1 MRLYYKMI
9 KALSI
14 IYISCLSFSTAAEQP
29 YVVSN
34 SGFSQGQFESCAS
47 SGQYACFRVFA
58 GRRGDNYIGGT
69 CHTASASSTYNLGD
83 VQVSHAIV
91 REMAA
96 DDRADFWFNG
106 RHFQVEGGT
115 GGRPCELGRTSYN
128 RPNANI
134 GSLPQQFTVNA
145 NILVSGMG
153 EAWGTMDVYY
163 IPYFQDY
170 GDAPDASNGTGP
182 GNYRTRQAD
191 NGPSHRALRSTYEV
205 YLGATLPDDDGTGLQ
220 NVDATADDLNAG
232 SSYYGIAADDEN
244 GVTFPNLKYTDA
256 NYSITANV
264 TNSSGA
270 DAYLYAWIDFDNSG
284 TFDVDELFSSGTGS
298 GNEFIVA
305 DGSIDT
311 PQTLTWNSLAE
322 LTANGYYYSRVRISE
337 TQLTTTAIGS
347 AEDTRSFGASSAAG
361 EVEDYKF
368 CVGCVDITGYI
379 YDDVNGDS
387 DLADKVGVSGVS
399 VYLYTDDGD
408 MTPNAADGGPT
419 LTTTTDADG
428 YYAFVEIPGLTYF
441 VSPNPP
447 TSSSAL
453 AEQTYTTSQTDN
465 TNGTFV
471 TGYCDANADG
481 VADTT
486 PIAVTGA
493 CYGGWDGDRA
503 NTSSS
508 ADLSAREHISRVI
521 FSANSNSVNQL
532 DFGFS
537 YNAVT
542 NTEITGQGSLEQFI
556 INANAIAGA
565 NNMRF
570 VPVVAANDADASA
583 DWWVISP
590 TSSLTTITGTN
601 GANTTLDGQAYS
613 HTDGVTL
620 LDTNSGDYAASQ
632 TVGSSHLCSVE
643 NIAALAK
650 PELQIDLPTNA
661 SAYSAEIIIINAD
674 NTTVRNLSLTGGS
687 QGINVYSGGI
697 TDTVIEYNLIGID
710 PAGNDAV
717 IGQETCG
724 TSSGCAGIAIAN
736 SGNSALH
743 GNSGIIR
750 NNAIKTAHHNI
761 SLNSLNSQTA
771 VINWQLQHNL
781 LLGTTSTT
789 STPYHVINIRYG
801 APAYLTISGNQI
813 ENATGDGIF
822 QANTSNVD
830 LLQNFSSNTII
841 NNAEDGIDI
850 HSGKLSIIE
859 CNILNNNG
867 DSGIAIDGNTNVEGF
882 LITKNSFNNN
892 VDNSI
897 DLHNSTTGSGVS
909 LNNDNCINDTGT
921 GANNNLAR
929 PVIYYAFID
938 NNDLRLI
945 GDVCATGDYTLE
957 VYKAN
962 AGSGDA
968 GSDGL
973 SAGEGAV
980 YLGSLTAMSGAGFDN
995 TLTVNGVSVGD
1006 QITVIAQRTT
1016 LTSGTYLQDTSEFS
1030 ANMVVDIDNKDW
1042 GDAPDTTSMTAK
1054 EDYTTRRTVGGASH
1068 IVTTSGNGT
1077 DADFFLGAFVDTDI
1091 DGQPNVA
1098 GDGDNL
1104 VDVADEDGVTASGF
1118 YVLNRDRDIV
1128 VTVGKHSSYSGSTFH
1143 VYGWIDW
1150 NQDGDWLDSNE
1161 QIISDTSATVG
1172 SQTYTV
1178 TTPATAILGK
1188 TYARFRICSTGD
1200 CNVPTGPS
1208 IDGEVEDYGEII
1220 ISADFGDAPDTGVG
1234 IGAGNYRTTLA
1245 DDGPRHSIDSDLF
1258 LGTTASDTEIDGL
1271 QNVTASGDNID
1282 VSDDEDSL
1290 LLLPL
1295 TSGATAYNAQAVV
1308 TNNTGSTGYLYA
1320 WLDTNRDGEFDR
1332 DEFISNGSGPGGALI
1347 IADGSTA
1354 VATALVWATISSPT
1368 NNSTVYLRTRLTSAP
1383 LTDSVS
1389 GAVEDPRSYGYANG
1403 GEVEDYALQVADQ
1416 DFGDLDDTF
1425 ATLGLSGGPYH
1436 GLSNKTNI
1444 YIGSATIDTEG
1455 DGQPS
1460 VDADADDLTGS
1471 ADENAFS
1478 SPTPIL
1484 PLTASTY
1491 SAYVAVRN
1499 NTSTDAYLYGWL
1511 DWNQNNQ
1518 FEPEEYAVVTVAHGT
1533 TTSSPITLTFS
1544 NITGQTEGRAALRLR
1559 YTTAGLSNLGWGGG
1573 VPDGEVEDH
1582 YIMVGSYD
1590 FGDAPDTVNGVGANN
1605 QRTLLRDDGPRHG
1618 IDNQLFFG
1626 AGVDAEQDANNPTN
1640 SADGDDIDANG
1651 DDEDGA
1657 LLIPLHSSAS
1667 SYTLPITVTNTTS
1680 SDAYIYAWIDFD
1692 RTTGFDR
1699 DEFAGGATG
1708 VPITVAAGTVNGAVS
1723 INWNSLPGIAI
1734 NTDVY
1739 IRLRLTTDN
1748 LPDTTTGTL
1757 EDPRSY
1763 GSVTDGEVEDYYLR
1777 VDTYDGGDAP
1787 DIYHTLYT
1795 SNGPSHY
1802 HTNTNLYIRNATH
1815 DDVHDLDGQPNNAAD
1830 GDDIDGSDDENSDD
1844 LTRIPLLGLSD
1855 TTYTLGVP
1863 LYNGTGVN
1871 ANLYG
1876 WIDFNKNGRFDD
1888 DGEFAALESIANSTN
1903 TSNQA
1908 TPTTTLTWNNISGQ
1922 AQGSTYVRLRIT
1934 NDILTKDDWGGMALN
1949 GEVEDHQVFIGDF
1962 DFGDAPDTANGVS
1975 ANNYR
1980 TNFNDNGAYHGLDA
1994 NVYLGAAAPDTE
2006 NNANTPA
2013 IYALGDDQDVN
2024 GDDEDGVFILP
2035 LHNTVT
2041 TYALPVTATN
2051 NSGANAYLYAWIDFD
2066 RNGRF
2071 DRDEFVGGAA
2081 GSPITIAT
2089 GTTSATL
2096 DAIWD
2101 SFPGIAV
2108 NTDVYARFRITTDL
2122 LSDSV
2127 TGTTEDPRSYGGVT
2141 DGEVE
2146 DYYIRVDTYDGGDAP
2161 DSYDTLYL
2169 SDGPAH
2175 YHVNANLYI
2184 RSATHDDA
2192 HDTDGLPTVGAD
2204 GDDNDGVD
2212 DEDVDSLTKIPLLG
2226 ISDTTYTLGVP
2237 LYNGT
2242 GVNANLYAW
2251 IDFNQDGDFA
2261 DAGEFTSLENI
2272 INGTNT
2278 LNQTAPTT
2286 ELVWNGIGGL
2296 TQGSTY
2302 VRIRLTND
2310 TLTASDWGG
2319 FALNGEVEDHQ
2330 IFIGNYDFG
2339 DAPDTANGVA
2349 ANNYRTTLNDGG
2361 PYHGL
2366 NNNLYLGA
2374 AAPDTEN
2381 DANAPAILALGD
2393 DDDVNGDDEDGVF
2406 IMPLHNSVTNYGVR
2420 SVVTNNTGRDAY
2432 IYAWIDFD
2440 RNGRFDRDEF
2450 AGGAAGAPIVVN
2462 SGVSNFVANINWNS
2476 FPGIANNT
2484 DVYVRVRLTSELLS
2498 DAVTGTTED
2507 PRSFGGAVDGEV
2519 EDYYLRVDTYDGGDL
2534 PESYQT
2540 SYSNGGPAHYH
2551 TNANLYIRDATH
2563 DNNHDEDGQPTAAA
2577 NGDDNDGTDDEN
2589 ADSLVPLPILTL
2601 TDTSYTVGVPLYNAT
2616 GADANLYAWL
2626 DLNQDGDFDDAGE
2639 FASLEGL
2646 VNGTNTSA
2654 QTAPT
2659 TQLTWTGISG
2669 QTTGDMALRLRL
2681 TSDILTATD
2690 WGGIAKNGEVEDHYV
2705 YVGDPD
2711 FGDAPD
2717 TSSATAANNY
2727 QTLYNY
2733 FGPYHLFVDGLYIGN
2748 TAPDI
2753 DDGTLQ
2759 DITATADDLDATDD
2773 EGPITLPPLFNGMD
2787 SYKITVPVTNTTG
2800 NIATLAVWIDF
2811 NRNGQFDDSEGQ
2823 IAVVPTGSSNT
2834 PVELEWAMIPAVTNN
2849 TTSFVRLRLTNRL
2862 VGQISDISSLGG
2874 EAGGEVED
2882 HSIFFGLQ
2890 DLGDAPASYLVD
2902 PLLGGPHHIITNNT
2916 NLYLG
2921 TSTIDGDEIVLASVD
2936 ALGDDNNG
2944 SDDENG
2950 TSQPLTSI
2958 PINGSSHSLDL
2969 TVRNTTGNDAYL
2981 AGWIDSN
2988 RNGIFDEIEGRVDV
3002 IPTTQNGVYTYS
3014 FDSNQMQNLSVG
3026 NTFIRFRL
3034 TTDPLTTTDVG
3045 GRASDGEVEDFMIQI
3060 GGQDLGDLP
3069 DTSSATA
3076 ANNYQTNLTFGGPYH
3091 NVAAEPNLYLG
3102 TVAPDVDDA
3111 TPQSTDATGDNVTG
3125 IDDENALADIALPDL
3140 DAGDNYDT
3148 NITVTNSSTS
3158 TAYLYAWIDWDRDGN
3173 FESDEI
3179 AQASINSLGSTQAIN
3194 NGVITIP
3201 ASTGTETYTVTF
3213 TTDTALVDARTYGV
3227 RLRLT
3232 TELLTDGDATATV
3245 DERSLGAAQ
3254 DGEVEDFFVTAENT
3268 DLGDLPDSY
3277 LTLPVSGGP
3286 AHYYVS
3292 NLYLGANNID
3302 DDDQAYPDAAALGD
3316 DNTGV
3321 DDETGLVEPLTTV
3334 ATSITSYSVDL
3345 AVYNYSGSNAT
3356 LVAWLDTNQ
3365 DGSFS
3370 ADEVVDDLNVVAT
3383 STPFSNAIFAS
3394 DNLPTSS
3401 NNLTNKVT
3409 LTWNGISGLTQG
3421 SMGLRIRV
3429 ANTSLTAND
3438 WGGIAQGGEVEDYV
3452 VYVGQFDFGDAID
3465 SAANIGVNNY
3475 RTTLSD
3481 NGAYHGIDNTILM
3494 GALLDSESDANDPT
3508 TAFAQGDNIT
3518 GSNDEDGAFIPP
3530 LNNTNTT
3537 YNIPVTVTNNSGSK
3551 GYLYAWIDFDRNGR
3565 FDRDEFFGGNT
3576 AEPREINTGN
3586 TNTTTNLGWNTFPG
3600 IATGT
3605 DVYIR
3610 IRFTTDLL
3618 ADTENGAIVEDPR
3631 SYGGAGDGEV
3641 EDYYIRVETYDGGDA
3656 PDTYDTLYTSGGPYH
3671 IHNNA
3676 NLYIRDAT
3684 HDNGHDQDGQPS
3696 NGAVGDDTDGIDD
3709 ENADDLTPFPILATT
3724 DTSYTVG
3731 VPLYNATGSDAHLY
3745 GWIDFN
3751 QDGDFADA
3759 GEFTELT
3766 SIVNATNTST
3776 SATPTTQ
3783 LTWTGISGLTAGST
3797 YMRLRLTN
3805 SVLTANDWGGE
3816 AINGEVEDH
3825 QIYIGDLDFGD
3836 AEDGAAG
3843 TVTGAGD
3850 YRSRL
3855 ADDGPYHVIN
3865 NNIYIGNSVPD
3876 SESDANPS
3884 SGPIQADGDDT
3895 TGSDDEDGV
3904 TLRALDNSPVPS
3916 AYIAAVNVT
3925 NNTGQDATM
3934 YGWIDWDRNGQFGSD
3949 EVAEVIVPTGTN
3961 GSVDITWNSFTGIAT
3976 GFTLTRFR
3984 LTTDGL
3990 VNGNSGAAEDTR
4002 SLFGASDGEVEDHLI
4017 YIGDQ
4022 DMGDAPDTYQT
4033 LSASDGPF
4041 HGRSNSATV
4050 HLGTATID
4058 ADTDGQPTSDASG
4071 DDNNGSDD
4079 ENGLSQP
4086 LANIAIA
4093 ATSYSVPVTLR
4104 NSELAS
4110 NPATLVAWLDTNQD
4124 GEFSAAE
4131 VVSIINYDTT
4141 GDTPF
4146 STDNIPYFNGVKTAV
4161 LTWNGI
4167 SGLTNGSM
4175 ALRIR
4180 ISYLTDLTAND
4191 WAGQALDGEVEDYMV
4206 FVGEFDYG
4214 DAPDEAVN
4222 VGVNN
4227 YRTTQS
4233 DSGPFHGVDN
4243 NLFMGTVP
4251 DADNDAQTPTIVL
4264 QASGDD
4270 IVASDDEDGL
4280 ILPPLTTTQGSY
4292 SANAMVTNNTGSDA
4306 YIYAWIDFDGN
4317 GRFDRDEFV
4326 DNGTGTGGAIVTST
4340 GLTNRSVELDW
4351 TATTGLATGQNRY
4364 MRVRI
4369 TSELLADSAT
4379 GVNEDPRSY
4388 GGVSNGE
4395 IEDHYLLSDSI
4406 RYDGGDAPD
4415 SYLIRFADGGPIHP
4429 ISTTLRLGTATTDG
4443 EDADG
4448 SSDALLDDITATAD
4462 EDGIALPTLA
4472 LSATSYTLD
4481 ANVLNNT
4488 GANADLIVW
4497 IDWNQNG
4504 VFDAAEGQVISATS
4518 NGTNTVYNPSWN
4530 SLTPVTA
4537 GYYFGRARLAP
4548 NSDGLTVT
4556 DAGGIATSGEVEDFR
4571 ISVLTAQD
4579 WGDAPDAYH
4588 TLATNNG
4595 ANHAPSTNL
4604 YIGTTAADADV
4615 DGQPSVAADG
4625 DDNNATADETAPTF
4639 PVLSPSMTTW
4649 SFDTTVTNNTGSAA
4663 TLHAWVDH
4671 DLDGEFQLD
4680 EYTSVAVADGATDL
4694 PISVAWTNLSNA
4706 EGGNVGDSYVR
4717 LRLTTDTLV
4726 DNGATAI
4733 DERSQGAAT
4742 DGEIEDHYHKVT
4754 FHMLI
4759 QQDSGAIEYTLPNT
4773 ANNTVALMENNY
4785 GVGYVTYELLVP
4797 TDNITTDFTL
4807 RDYQFILYQ
4816 SDLAGGTSPDTTA
4829 EIDTLLDY
4837 RNQGG
4842 VLLSLV
4848 EGDTFADAT
4857 TTRINAYMGQQVGFP
4872 GTSATG
4878 FAGYAGPTTLPRFHP
4893 SDGPGALSTQAT
4905 VATTGTLSTIT
4916 GIDHRSVI
4924 YTLPTVTGSCNNVDA
4939 MAWLIPYDPTTTGG
4953 YEYPRTHTGPWV
4965 GSGERAFYF
4974 TSNYLSGNLT
4984 PYQDLMDFV
4993 YDYYEDQSA
5002 FLSRN
5007 NWLADDANVNGNCSN
5022 TELDF
5027 DDLPDSGAGTAT
5039 GDYIT
5044 AFQFDGP
5051 RHQLGDNIFM
5061 GTAPDGETDAYAT
5074 VAANGD
5080 TDDGVE
5086 ILPLS
5091 STATQ
5096 YSVRVTTTNTTGT
5109 DGNVYAWADWNKNG
5123 DLEASEMQTIAVVDG
5138 ETDTVKVLTWPIT
5151 TAITNGDTVYV
5162 RVRICNTTTDCSI
5175 AIGEA
5180 TNGEVEGYAISVSDN
5195 VDFGD
5200 APDTYLT
5207 LAGTGGP
5214 FHYGDASLFIGDQV
5228 SDGEPDGI
5236 PTVMA
5241 DGDDTNAS
5249 PDDEDGVNVISP
5261 ININA
5266 TDYSLTVETTN
5277 TSGAVAYLV
5286 VWIDFDQSGT
5296 FEAGEGQIQVVP
5308 DASSEVQYVFNWT
5321 GLTGLTAGVTYS
5333 RIRISNDVLTTSSIG
5348 GIATNGEVEDHLIVM
5363 GTFDLGDAPDTYG
5376 TDRTNASGEG
5386 IGPMH
5391 IPSAT
5396 IFLGTNATDAEANG
5410 FVDGI
5415 DDNGLAQDD
5424 DLAGVND
5431 EDGVTIPAV
5440 MSAEPG
5446 STETLTVRVH
5456 TDVDATVYAWL
5467 DFDRDGVFD
5476 VVTEAATP
5484 VSITAVN
5491 DDTDVTL
5498 TFTTP
5503 NDVLDGGSY
5512 VRVRICSTTTVCST
5526 PHDVASDGEVE
5537 DHRIILDVAYDYG
5550 DAPETLGYNTLFTS
5564 NGARHRLGNTTLSL
5578 GSIIGDGDSDGFGD
5592 GVDDNGDATDDD
5604 TLNINDEDGISTIGF
5619 LSQGATDFTQDVVCN
5634 DHNGTIDIGANVYAW
5649 VDFNADGDF
5658 ADSGEFTQAV
5668 CSDADAIIDGSA
5680 SLSFSTIN
5688 TSTIATETYMRL
5700 RITSETLT
5708 VSDYNGTAI
5717 NGEVEDHQVP
5727 ILKGPIQPITP
5738 AVVVAQCLNSGNIE
5752 GVSGTPVDITGV
5764 VNTYYPATANA
5775 LTGTNSITVGTAT
5788 GNTTET
5794 LNPGDRVMIIQ
5805 MQNASID
5812 TTNTDSYGNGVAGG
5826 YASGWTDYG
5835 TTGQY
5840 EFATVASFTD
5850 PTLVLS
5856 ENLTNNFTAD
5866 GNSSFQVVRI
5876 PMYEDARLTGTV
5888 TSADWDGSSGGIV
5901 SLYVNGT
5908 LDLNGNTIDVN
5919 GKGFRGGIK
5928 NTANGIATGL
5938 NYVMSVTNIDGG
5950 KGEGIAGTPV
5960 SLGGLGYND
5969 GDNGIGAPANAGGGG
5984 NFNSGGGGGGNVGP
5998 GGRGGNYGSS
6008 TSYYP
6013 GEPGTGI
6020 GLADP
6025 TRLTLGGGGGAGQE
6039 NNGVG
6044 RDGAD
6049 GGGIVYITA
6058 NTVTGTGTINAN
6070 GNTSPNAGGDSP
6082 GGGGAG
6088 GSVLVYN
6095 TDGVSLSTLT
6105 VNAVGGNGASSSGG
6119 HGRSAGGGGGAAI
6132 FNSSGATANVSAG
6145 AATCSGQLLCGDDG
6159 GDGQV
6164 INTATLPT
6172 APAVCSFELSGFVFD
6187 DSSTAPTLNGIKD
6200 VAEAGLGIA
6209 VPVIAYNTTTSECFV
6224 ATADATT
6231 GAYSMTIPGGSY
6243 EVYEAAPETDL
6254 VNPTCPP
6261 TIGILD
6267 PGAGGYAGATIGD
6280 PINVH
6285 SSSPNIQVVSLTT
6298 DMSDI
6303 NFADFTIATFP
6314 TCSNDGYLLRNNPTD
6329 ITSINLALGVVTP
6342 LYNNVLPSATGV
6354 FGGTGYNF
6362 ITNTLIG
6369 DNTKNKDT
6377 VLMVDGAGSAFV
6389 LPITGSTMTLNN
6401 YNSGDIDDNGVL
6413 LLMNNSGTNMY
6424 RIDVNPNS
6432 STYLQQIGEITVS
6445 APVMAD
6451 MAINPIDNMLYTLTP
6466 TGNLVKFDPVTGAR
6480 TNLGYVGINGETGTG
6495 WGAVYFDD
6503 QGFFYA
6509 AQNPNPGRIVRI
6521 DISDPSLPSG
6531 GYSAVNFTQMNAA
6544 TGQNDGARCRFAP
6557 LPLDF
6562 GDAPETSGYPT
6573 TLANNGPRHL
6583 TEETGLYIGSVA
6595 ADNENDGQPDAD
6607 YAGDDNVG
6615 TAPDDED
6622 VLSALITA
6630 DVSSPTITQTVP
6642 VSNTTGSDAYLS
6654 GWIDFDNSGS
6664 FDNDE
6669 SAWVIVPNGATSVTL
6684 TWNNV
6689 GTSGANISNS
6699 VVGYR
6704 LRISSDFNTIT
6715 NTPLDADGNAF
6726 PDPIGPAPD
6735 GEIEDYRVLVSSLNG
6750 DNTCDIIVETK
6761 GDNVSGYDFAEFD
6774 PTMNPAQLN
6783 NIMSPITVNGY
6794 PNAGF
6799 FNSVGFNRLNGLF
6812 YGIFVDQDSVD
6823 GNVMLYVTDRDGT
6836 EFVSLGAITADGSQ
6850 SFIHAVNGLATFNN
6864 NQPLSQTG
6872 SGVNVTSPT
6881 SGDVSPDGQYLY
6893 VFNGGWDSILRIN
6906 LTTQEFISVPLSAP
6920 IVIGGDISF
6929 SVNDNMLY
6937 GVDLVTGTYYQ
6948 INPTSGAVTSYSVNF
6963 NGLLPVS
6970 NTGSTAAGG
6979 SIMDD
6984 GVMLYA
6990 FANGGDHDTDG
7001 DNTHDLIDSTAVYQL
7016 NVVTGEMKFVIE
7028 GIDVSIVAN
7037 DAAGCYYARDYG
7049 DAPISYGDAFH
7060 NYSDTGNDGDA
7071 ALDGDQDLTLGAN
7084 WDSEFVSQFSLD
7096 ATGDDLQASD
7106 DEDGVTLPASIT
7118 VATSTPVTVSVPQ
7131 AAGFLNVFIDLNGDG
7146 DFADSGEMIIED
7158 QLITAATTNL
7168 DFNLD
7173 AGLTAG
7179 YNGDTF
7185 ARFRLCSTAATCNS
7199 PIGEAADGEVEDY
7212 QFELINQIIL
7222 SGFVFE
7228 DNGINAATAA
7238 HDGVIDGQEQGI
7250 GDVTVNVIY
7259 NGAGAHGYTVGD
7271 IVATTQTSGDGSYL
7285 LVIPVLLANEDLVLN
7300 VVKQARWIDISEA
7313 DVVTL
7318 PQVTNNSVIDSQ
7330 MLINAAAG
7338 DYIMGLNFGKV
7349 QEPRMEPDNY
7359 TELEPGNFALFKHK
7373 FTSATAGDV
7382 TLAIVNPIG
7391 SPPSSAWTT
7400 VLYQDINCNGVIDG
7414 SDTQIS
7420 ASISVSGDTNICLVS
7435 KVFTPV
7441 DAPLNAS
7448 YHYDIY
7454 ADMVFAD
7461 TASTGHGI
7469 TRQVIDSDTVRV
7481 SFSGAGELKL
7491 NKTVANISQATT
7503 ATLSNQ
7509 GKPGD
7514 ILEYT
7519 IEFIN
7524 VGTGVVTDI
7533 NIYDTTAAYTQ
7544 LAEAVDCTNAV
7555 MPAGLMCQL
7564 LLPVINNTGYV
7575 GDIQWQLTGSLQPNQ
7590 TGEVR
7595 YRVII
7600 E

>member
-1 MRLYYKMI
+1 MEKMKIIRRVLMLVCFCGGLLFNTSIAQAQQCSQSYASPTTSGGNYY
-9 KALSI
+9 
-14 IYISCLSFSTAAEQP
+14 FD
-29 YVVSN
+29 
-34 SGFSQGQFESCAS
+34 
-47 SGQYACFRVFA
+47 
-58 GRRGDNYIGGT
+58 GDGG
-69 CHTASASSTYNLGD
+69 
-83 VQVSHAIV
+83 
-91 REMAA
+91 
-96 DDRADFWFNG
+96 NG
-106 RHFQVEGGT
+106 WGT
-115 GGRPCELGRTSYN
+115 R
-128 RPNANI
+128 NI
-134 GSLPQQFTVNA
+134 G
-145 NILVSGMG
+145 
-153 EAWGTMDVYY
+153 VY
-163 IPYFQDY
+163 
-170 GDAPDASNGTGP
+170 NTNLTG
-182 GNYRTRQAD
+182 
-191 NGPSHRALRSTYEV
+191 
-205 YLGATLPDDDGTGLQ
+205 
-220 NVDATADDLNAG
+220 
-232 SSYYGIAADDEN
+232 
-244 GVTFPNLKYTDA
+244 
-256 NYSITANV
+256 
-264 TNSSGA
+264 
-270 DAYLYAWIDFDNSG
+270 
-284 TFDVDELFSSGTGS
+284 GTGS
-298 GNEFIVA
+298 GGRIIISANWGWNNGNQWTGRGDYTESITIRLKVNGTTVA
-305 DGSIDT
+305 QLVT
-311 PQTLTWNSLAE
+311 PNDSQN
-322 LTANGYYYSRVRISE
+322 TANLSAQGGASMQSGGGNVGVTGFGGYPHGSQILLPSWMTTITSIQIEGTQTPASGGSSMGAGDDGGVRVNTSGYACNFEATDAPSSYGVARHNVDLTGINLRFGTNVSFETANRNSALANSDTFDDGITGFPQSEIDAGTGAVSVSASVYNNTGSPRTFVGWVDWDQDNAFQADEGVAITVPAAGSSNADCTNTSGSNFTCNVDYIVDAADRSNTGYFFSRFRISNAA
-337 TQLTTTAIGS
+337 LTTSTIS
-347 AEDTRSFGASSAAG
+347 TTVDSG
-361 EVEDYKF
+361 EVEDYRF
-368 CVGCVDITGYI
+368 CIGCFDISGTVYL
-379 YDDVNGDS
+379 DENGDS
-387 DLADKVGVSGVS
+387 DISSDS
-399 VYLYTDDGD
+399 V
-408 MTPNAADGGPT
+408 TPNEVIVRLYRDDDNDGVPSAGDT
-419 LTTTTDADG
+419 YLQQVTTASGAYSFTELPID
-428 YYAFVEIPGLTYF
+428 TYF
-441 VSPNPP
+441 VATAPP
-447 TSSSAL
+447 TNSTAIS
-453 AEQTYTTSQTDN
+453 EQTYAASNTYTNAFCDSNGDATS
-465 TNGTFV
+465 G
-471 TGYCDANADG
+471 
-481 VADTT
+481 DTPLT
-486 PIAVTGA
+486 ASGA
-493 CYGGWDGDRA
+493 CYGGIDGDRA
-503 NTSSS
+503 DTITNSTT
-508 ADLSAREHISRVI
+508 REHISKVDLS
-521 FSANSNSVNQL
+521 FTSTNQTNV

-537 YNAVT
+537 YNVVT
-542 NTEITGQGSLEQFI
+542 NTNTSAQGSLNQFI
-556 INANAIAGA
+556 INANRIVGA
-565 NNMRF
+565 NEMRF
-570 VPVVAANDADASA
+570 VPTVPANDTDPAS
-583 DWWVISP
+583 DWWVVSP
-590 TSSLTTITGTN
+590 TTSLTTITGTN
-601 GANTTLDGQAYS
+601 GANTIIDGTAYS
-613 HTDGVTL
+613 NADGTTIIDSNAGNYSEV
-620 LDTNSGDYAASQ
+620 Q
-632 TVGSSHLCSVE
+632 TVGSSDGCSVE
-643 NIAALAK
+643 TIPALAK
-650 PELQIDLPTNA
+650 PELQIDMPTNA
-661 SAYSAEIIIINAD
+661 SAYAAELLIINAD
-674 NTTVRNLSLTGGS
+674 NTTVRNVSLTGGS
-687 QGINVYSGGI
+687 LGINIYSAGI
-697 TDTVIEYNLIGID
+697 TDTLIEQNLIGID

-724 TSSGCAGIAIAN
+724 TSLGCAGIAIAN
-736 SGNSALH
+736 AGNGSLN
-743 GNSGIIR
+743 GDSGIIR
-750 NNAIKTAHHNI
+750 YNAIKTAHNNI
-761 SLNSLNSQTA
+761 TLNNLNSQTN
-771 VINWQLQHNL
+771 VVNWQVIQNQ
-781 LLGTTSTT
+781 LLGSTSTT
-789 STPYHVINIRYG
+789 ATPYHNVYIRYG
-801 APAYLTISGNQI
+801 VPAYLNIAGNI
-813 ENATGDGIF
+813 MRDATSDAIY
-822 QANTSNVD
+822 QRNTSNVD
-830 LLQNFSSNTII
+830 LFQTITSNNIQNADDNGVHFQ
-841 NNAEDGIDI
+841 
-850 HSGKLSIIE
+850 SGQLSIIE
-859 CNILNNNG
+859 CNIIHNNG
-867 DSGIAIDGNTNVEGF
+867 DSGVSIDGNTNIEGY
-882 LITKNSFNNN
+882 LITKNSFDNNT
-892 VDNSI
+892 DNAI
-897 DLHNSTTGSGVS
+897 DLHNLATGEGVS
-909 LNNDNCINDTGT
+909 LNTDLCNNDTGT
-921 GANNNLAR
+921 GANNNVAR
-929 PVIYYAFID
+929 PQITYAFLEGA
-938 NNDLRLI
+938 NLRVI
-945 GDVCATGDYTLE
+945 GDMCATGEFTFE
-957 VYKAN
+957 VYKASV
-962 AGSGDA
+962 GTGEL

-973 SAGEGAV
+973 NAGEGLT
-980 YLGSLTAMSGAGFDN
+980 YLGSITSQLGSTFDSLFATSSIN
-995 TLTVNGVSVGD
+995 VGD
-1006 QITVIAQRTT
+1006 EITVIAQRTT
-1016 LTSGTYLQDTSEFS
+1016 TGGSGELQDTSEFS
-1030 ANMVVDIDNKDW
+1030 ANIVVDVDNKDW
-1042 GDAPDTTSMTAK
+1042 GDAPDTSMSTAMG
-1054 EDYTTRRTVGGASH
+1054 DYQTLRANGGANH
-1068 IVTTSGNGT
+1068 IVIDGDT
-1077 DADFFLGAFVDTDI
+1077 DNNPDLFLGVLLDTDI
-1091 DGQPNVA
+1091 DGQPTTIA
-1098 GDGDNL
+1098 DGDNL
-1104 VDVADEDGVTASGF
+1104 VDLADEDGVTANGI
-1118 YVLNRDRDIV
+1118 YVLNRDRDIEI
-1128 VTVGKHSSYSGSTFH
+1128 TIGKDPDYAGTSFH
-1143 VYGWIDW
+1143 IYGWIDW
-1150 NQDGDWLDSNE
+1150 NRDGDWDDANE
-1161 QIISDTSATVG
+1161 QIISNTTATVG
-1172 SQTYTV
+1172 MTTYTI
-1178 TTPATAILGK
+1178 TTPVNAILGN
-1188 TYARFRICSTGD
+1188 TYARFRLCSTND
-1200 CNVPTGPS
+1200 CNTPNGPS
-1208 IDGEVEDYGEII
+1208 IDGEVEDYGEVI
-1220 ISADFGDAPDTGVG
+1220 ISIDFGDAPDTGVG
-1234 IGAGNYRTTLA
+1234 IGTGNYRTTLA
-1245 DDGPRHSIDSDLF
+1245 DDGPRHSIDDDLF
-1258 LGTTASDTEIDGL
+1258 LGTNATDTEVDGL
-1271 QNVTASGDNID
+1271 QNVTASGDNSDGI
-1282 VSDDEDSL
+1282 DDEDSL
-1290 LLLPL
+1290 LIQPL
-1295 TSGATAYNAQAVV
+1295 TSGATVYNTQTTV
-1308 TNNTGSTGYLYA
+1308 TNTSGADAYLYA
-1320 WLDTNRDGEFDR
+1320 WLDVNRDGEFDR
-1332 DEFISNGSGPGGALI
+1332 DEFISNGAGPGGAI
-1347 IADGSTA
+1347 V
-1354 VATALVWATISSPT
+1354 VANGASATTMPLSWGTITPPT
-1368 NNSTVYLRTRLTSAP
+1368 NNTTVYLRTRLSPVA
-1383 LTDSVS
+1383 LTDAVT
-1389 GAVEDPRSYGYANG
+1389 GAVEDPRSYGYVDG

-1416 DFGDLDDTF
+1416 DFGDLPDSFD
-1425 ATLGLSGGPYH
+1425 TLGLSGGPYH
-1436 GLSNKTNI
+1436 GLSNISNL
-1444 YIGSATIDTEG
+1444 YIGNTTIDSDG
-1455 DGQPS
+1455 DGQPTPN
-1460 VDADADDLTGS
+1460 ADGDDLTGS
-1471 ADENAFS
+1471 DDENAFS
-1478 SPTPIL
+1478 TPTPIL
-1484 PLTASTY
+1484 PLTATNY
-1491 SAYVAVRN
+1491 SVQVPVRN
-1499 NTSTDAYLYGWL
+1499 NTGVDAYLYGWL

-1518 FEPEEYAVVTVAHGT
+1518 FEAAEYVAVTVPTGT
-1533 TTSSPITLTFS
+1533 TVSSPITLTF
-1544 NITGQTEGRAALRLR
+1544 TGISGQSDGNAALRLR
-1559 YTTAGLSNLGWGGG
+1559 YTTAGLANTGWGGAA
-1573 VPDGEVEDH
+1573 PDGEVEDH
-1582 YIMVGSYD
+1582 YVLVGSYD
-1590 FGDAPDTVNGVGANN
+1590 FGDAPDTGVGVAANN
-1605 QRTLLRDDGPRHG
+1605 QRTLLSDDGPRHG
-1618 IDNQLFFG
+1618 INNQLFFG
-1626 AGVDAEQDANNPTN
+1626 AAIDAEQDANNPAN
-1640 SADGDDIDANG
+1640 SADGDDLDANG

-1657 LLIPLHSSAS
+1657 LLIPLHSSAT
-1667 SYTLPITVTNTTS
+1667 SYDLPVTVTNNTG

-1699 DEFAGGATG
+1699 DEFAGGAAG
-1708 VPITVAAGTVNGAVS
+1708 VPITVPTGTNNGNVTIS
-1723 INWNSLPGIAI
+1723 WNSFPGIAI

-1739 IRLRLTTDN
+1739 IRLRLTSDVLTDSA
-1748 LPDTTTGTL
+1748 TGTA
-1757 EDPRSY
+1757 EDPRSF
-1763 GSVTDGEVEDYYLR
+1763 GIATDGEVEDYYLR

-1787 DIYHTLYT
+1787 DSYDTLYT

-1802 HTNTNLYIRNATH
+1802 HNNLNLYIRDATH
-1815 DDVHDLDGQPNNAAD
+1815 DNIHDTDGQPTPNGD
-1830 GDDIDGSDDENSDD
+1830 GDDNDGTDDENADS
-1844 LTRIPLLGLSD
+1844 LTRIPLLGVLD

-1863 LYNGTGVN
+1863 LYNGTG
-1871 ANLYG
+1871 ADAHLYA
-1876 WIDFNKNGRFDD
+1876 WIDFNQDGDFADA
-1888 DGEFAALESIANSTN
+1888 GEFTSLENLVNSTN
-1903 TSNQA
+1903 TSAQT
-1908 TPTTTLTWNNISGQ
+1908 TPTTELTWTGISGLT
-1922 AQGSTYVRLRIT
+1922 QGSTFVRLRLT
-1934 NDILTKDDWGGMALN
+1934 SDILTADDWGGIALN
-1949 GEVEDHQVFIGDF
+1949 GEVEDHQIFIGDF
-1962 DFGDAPDTANGVS
+1962 DFGDVPDTANGVS

-1980 TNFNDNGAYHGLDA
+1980 TNFNDQGAYHGLDA
-1994 NVYLGAAAPDTE
+1994 AVYLGAAAPDTE

-2013 IYALGDDQDVN
+2013 IYALGDDQDAN

-2035 LHNTVT
+2035 LHNTAT

-2161 DSYDTLYL
+2161 DTYDTLYL

-2226 ISDTTYTLGVP
+2226 VSDTTYTLGVP

-2420 SVVTNNTGRDAY
+2420 SVVTNNTGSDAY

-2659 TQLTWTGISG
+2659 TQLTWAGISG

-2717 TSSATAANNY
+2717 TSSTTAANNY

-2834 PVELEWAMIPAVTNN
+2834 PVELEWATIPAVTNN

-2958 PINGSSHSLDL
+2958 PINGSSHSLEL

-3102 TVAPDVDDA
+3102 TVAPDVDGA

-3245 DERSLGAAQ
+3245 DERSLGSAQ

-3383 STPFSNAIFAS
+3383 STPFSNATFAS

-3409 LTWNGISGLTQG
+3409 LTWNGISGLAQG

-3671 IHNNA
+3671 RHNTA
-3676 NLYIRDAT
+3676 NLYIRSNN

-3709 ENADDLTPFPILATT
+3709 ENADDLTPFPILAVADTT
-3724 DTSYTVG
+3724 YTVG

-3751 QDGDFADA
+3751 QDGDFADV

-3825 QIYIGDLDFGD
+3825 QIYIGALDFGD
-3836 AEDGAAG
+3836 AEDGVAG
-3843 TVTGAGD
+3843 TAGGAGD

-3876 SESDANPS
+3876 SEADANPS
-3884 SGPIQADGDDT
+3884 SGPIKADGDDT

-3916 AYIAAVNVT
+3916 SYTAAVNVT
-3925 NNTGQDATM
+3925 NNTGQDATL

-4050 HLGTATID
+4050 YLGTATID

-4131 VVSIINYDTT
+4131 VVSTINYDTT
-4141 GDTPF
+4141 GDAPF

-4214 DAPDEAVN
+4214 DAPDEAAN
-4222 VGVNN
+4222 VGANN

-4233 DSGPFHGVDN
+4233 DSGPFHGVDS

-4251 DADNDAQTPTIVL
+4251 DADNDAQTPTIAL

-4270 IVASDDEDGL
+4270 IAASDDEDGL

-4340 GLTNRSVELDW
+4340 GLTNSSVELDW
-4351 TATTGLATGQNRY
+4351 TATTGLAAGQNRY

-4395 IEDHYLLSDSI
+4395 IEDHYLLSDSV

-4415 SYLIRFADGGPIHP
+4415 SYLVRFADGGPIHP

-4462 EDGIALPTLA
+4462 EDGISLPTLA

-4481 ANVLNNT
+4481 VNVLNNT

-4548 NSDGLTVT
+4548 NSDGLTVS
-4556 DAGGIATSGEVEDFR
+4556 DAGGAATSGEVEDFR

-4588 TLATNNG
+4588 TLAINNG
-4595 ANHAPSTNL
+4595 ANHAPSINL

-4625 DDNNATADETAPTF
+4625 DDNNATADETVPTF

-4649 SFDTTVTNNTGSAA
+4649 SFDTTVTNNTGGAA

-4726 DNGATAI
+4726 DDGATAI

-4785 GVGYVTYELLVP
+4785 GVGYVTYDLLVP

-4829 EIDTLLDY
+4829 EIDALLDY

-4965 GSGERAFYF
+4965 GSGERQFYF
-4974 TSNYLSGNLT
+4974 TPAYVSSNLT
-4984 PYQDLMDFV
+4984 PYQALMDFV

-5002 FLSRN
+5002 FLARN

-5027 DDLPDSGAGTAT
+5027 DDLPDSGAGTAI
-5039 GDYIT
+5039 GDYVT

-5051 RHQLGDNIFM
+5051 RHQLGANIFM

-5123 DLEASEMQTIAVVDG
+5123 DLEASEMQTIAVADG

-5162 RVRICNTTTDCSI
+5162 RVRICNTTTDCST

-5200 APDTYLT
+5200 APNTYLT
-5207 LAGTGGP
+5207 LAGSGGP
-5214 FHYGDASLFIGDQV
+5214 FHYGDTSLFLGDQA

-5236 PTVMA
+5236 PTATA

-5266 TDYSLTVETTN
+5266 SDYSLTVEASN
-5277 TSGAVAYLV
+5277 TSGSVAYLA

-5296 FEAGEGQIQVVP
+5296 FEAGEGQIQIVP

-5333 RIRISNDVLTTSSIG
+5333 RIRITNDVLTTSSMG

-5440 MSAEPG
+5440 MSAEPS

-5476 VVTEAATP
+5476 VATEAATP

-5526 PHDVASDGEVE
+5526 PHDVANDGEVE

-5564 NGARHRLGNTTLSL
+5564 NGARHRIGNTTLSL
-5578 GSIIGDGDSDGFGD
+5578 GSVIGDGDSDGFGD

-5604 TLNINDEDGISTIGF
+5604 TLNINDEDGISTVGF
-5619 LSQGATDFTQDVVCN
+5619 LSQGATSFTQDVICN
-5634 DHNGTIDIGANVYAW
+5634 DHNGTADMGANVYAW

-5658 ADSGEFTQAV
+5658 ADSGEFALAACT
-5668 CSDADAIIDGSA
+5668 DADAVTDGSA
-5680 SLSFSTIN
+5680 SLSFPSIN
-5688 TSTIATETYMRL
+5688 TTTVATETYMRL

-5708 VSDYNGTAI
+5708 VDDYNGTAI
-5717 NGEVEDHQVP
+5717 NGEVEDHQIP

-5738 AVVVAQCLNSGNIE
+5738 AVVIAQCLNSGNIE

-5775 LTGTNSITVGTAT
+5775 LTGTNSITLGTAT

-5901 SLYVNGT
+5901 SLYINGT
-5908 LDLNGNTIDVN
+5908 LDLNGNIIDVN
-5919 GKGFRGGIK
+5919 GKGFRGGTK

-5938 NYVMSVTNIDGG
+5938 NYVMAVTNIDGG

-5960 SLGGLGYND
+5960 SLGGLGYSD

-5998 GGRGGNYGSS
+5998 GGRGGNYSSS
-6008 TSYYP
+6008 TSFYP

-6088 GSVLVYN
+6088 GSVLLYN
-6095 TDGVSLSTLT
+6095 TDGASLSTLT

-6145 AATCSGQLLCGDDG
+6145 TATCSGQLLCGDDG

-6224 ATADATT
+6224 ATADAIT
-6231 GAYSMTIPGGSY
+6231 GAYSMTIPGGNY
-6243 EVYEAAPETDL
+6243 EVYEAALETDL

-6261 TIGILD
+6261 TIGTLD
-6267 PGAGGYAGATIGD
+6267 PNAGGYAGATIGD

-6285 SSSPNIQVVSLTT
+6285 SSSPNIQSVALTT
-6298 DMSDI
+6298 DVSDV
-6303 NFADFTIATFP
+6303 NFADFTIVTFP
-6314 TCSNDGYLLRNNPTD
+6314 TCSSDGYLLRNSPTD
-6329 ITSINLALGVVTP
+6329 ITSINLAMGTVTP
-6342 LYNNVLPSATGV
+6342 LYDDVLPTGTGV

-6369 DNTKNKDT
+6369 DNIKNKDT

-6389 LPITGSTMTLNN
+6389 LPITGSTMAINN

-6413 LLMNNSGTNMY
+6413 LLMHNSGTSMY

-6466 TGNLVKFDPVTGAR
+6466 TGNLVKFDPITGAR
-6480 TNLGYVGINGETGTG
+6480 TNLGYVGVNGETGTG

-6509 AQNPNPGRIVRI
+6509 SQNPNPGRIVRI

-6544 TGQNDGARCRFAP
+6544 TSQNDGARCRFAP

-6562 GDAPETSGYPT
+6562 GDAPETTGYPT
-6573 TLANNGPRHL
+6573 TLVNDGPRHL

-6607 YAGDDNVG
+6607 YAGDDNNG

-6630 DVSSPTITQTVP
+6630 DVSSPTVTQTVP
-6642 VSNTTGSDAYLS
+6642 VVNTTGSDAYLS

-6664 FDNDE
+6664 FDDDE
-6669 SAWVIVPNGATSVTL
+6669 SAWVIVPNGATSATL

-6704 LRISSDFNTIT
+6704 LRISSDFNTTT
-6715 NTPLDADGNAF
+6715 NTPLDADGNVF
-6726 PDPIGPAPD
+6726 PDSIGPAPD

-6761 GDNVSGYDFAEFD
+6761 GDNTSGYDFAEFD
-6774 PTMNPAQLN
+6774 PTTNPAQLN
-6783 NIMSPITVNGY
+6783 NIVSPIVINGY
-6794 PNAGF
+6794 PNAE
-6799 FNSVGFNRLNGLF
+6799 NINAIGFNRLSGLF
-6812 YGIFVDQDSVD
+6812 YGTFID
-6823 GNVMLYVTDRDGT
+6823 GSSTNDDVILFVTDRDGT
-6836 EFVSLGAITADGSQ
+6836 EFVSLGTIRSDGVQ
-6850 SFIHAVNGLATFNN
+6850 SIIHSIHGTSNFAN
-6864 NQPLSQTG
+6864 NQILSRLGG
-6872 SGVNVTSPT
+6872 SSNISYPVR
-6881 SGDVSPDGQYLY
+6881 GDVSPDGQYLY
-6893 VFNGGWDSILRIN
+6893 IMNGNWDSLVRIDLN
-6906 LTTQEFISVPLSAP
+6906 TQTFTTITLSSTPAM
-6920 IVIGGDISF
+6920 GGDFSF
-6929 SVNDNMLY
+6929 SSNDGMLY
-6937 GVDLVTGTYYQ
+6937 GVDLPGGNYIQ
-6948 INPTSGAVTSYSVNF
+6948 INPTTGAVTINPLNF
-6963 NGLLPVS
+6963 NGLLPVT
-6970 NTGSTAAGG
+6970 NTGSAGAGG
-6979 SIMDD
+6979 TIMDD
-6984 GVMLYA
+6984 GIMLYA

-7001 DNTHDLIDSTAVYQL
+7001 DNAHDLIDKTAVYQL
-7016 NVVTGEMKFVIE
+7016 NVITGELMFVTE
-7028 GIDVSIVAN
+7028 GIDVSVQGN

-7146 DFADSGEMIIED
+7146 DFADVGEMIIED

-7185 ARFRLCSTAATCNS
+7185 VRFRLCSTAATCNS

-7212 QFELINQIIL
+7212 QFELINQIVL

-7228 DNGINAATAA
+7228 DNGISGATAA
-7238 HDGVIDGQEQGI
+7238 HDGIFDGGEVGI
-7250 GDVTVNVIY
+7250 GNTVVRAIY
-7259 NGAGAHGYTVGD
+7259 NGTGAGGFTTGD
-7271 IVATTQTSGDGSYL
+7271 VVATTVTSGDGGYL
-7285 LVIPVLLANEDLVLN
+7285 LVVPVSLANENLVLE
-7300 VVKQARWIDISEA
+7300 VVKQADWIDISEA
-7313 DVVTL
+7313 DVSALT
-7318 PQVTNNSVIDSQ
+7318 QVTNTSVIDSQ

-7338 DYIMGLNFGKV
+7338 DYLTGLNFGKV
-7349 QEPRMEPDNY
+7349 KEPRMEPDNF
-7359 TELEPGNFALFKHK
+7359 TETEPGKGVLFSHK
-7373 FTSATAGDV
+7373 FTAETAGSVNFTIMNISTEPANDGWS
-7382 TLAIVNPIG
+7382 AI
-7391 SPPSSAWTT
+7391 
-7400 VLYQDINCNGVIDG
+7400 LYQDNDCNGSIDG
-7414 SDTQIS
+7414 ADSQI
-7420 ASISVSGDTNICLVS
+7420 ANPVAVSGDSSVCLIS
-7435 KVFTPV
+7435 KVFVPA
-7441 DAPLNAS
+7441 DAPLNAL
-7448 YHYDIY
+7448 YHYDIQ
-7454 ADMVFAD
+7454 ADMTFEDSVA
-7461 TASTGHGI
+7461 TGHGV
-7469 TRQVIDSDTVRV
+7469 TRQVIDTDTVRAT
-7481 SFSGAGELKL
+7481 FAGAGELKL
-7491 NKTVANISQATT
+7491 NKTVENLTQATGVST
-7503 ATLSNQ
+7503 SND

-7514 ILEYT
+7514 ILEYS
-7519 IEFIN
+7519 IEFTN
-7524 VGTGVVTDI
+7524 VGSGPITEVI
-7533 NIYDTTAAYTQ
+7533 IFDTTPAYTDLT
-7544 LAEAVDCTNAV
+7544 LAIDCTSGV
-7555 MPAGLMCQL
+7555 LPAGLTCNVL
-7564 LLPVINNTGYV
+7564 TPNGANIAGYE
-7575 GDIQWQLTGSLQPNQ
+7575 
-7590 TGEVR
+7590 GEVR
-7595 YRVII
+7595 WEMTGALNPSETGTVIYQVTI
-7600 E
+7600 K

>member
-1 MRLYYKMI
+1 MEKMKI
-9 KALSI
+9 IRRVLMLLCFCGGLLFNTSI
-14 IYISCLSFSTAAEQP
+14 AQAQQCSQSYASPTT
-29 YVVSN
+29 
-34 SGFSQGQFESCAS
+34 SG
-47 SGQYACFRVFA
+47 GQYYFD
-58 GRRGDNYIGGT
+58 GDGG
-69 CHTASASSTYNLGD
+69 
-83 VQVSHAIV
+83 
-91 REMAA
+91 
-96 DDRADFWFNG
+96 NG
-106 RHFQVEGGT
+106 WGT
-115 GGRPCELGRTSYN
+115 R
-128 RPNANI
+128 NI
-134 GSLPQQFTVNA
+134 G
-145 NILVSGMG
+145 
-153 EAWGTMDVYY
+153 VY
-163 IPYFQDY
+163 
-170 GDAPDASNGTGP
+170 NTNLTG
-182 GNYRTRQAD
+182 
-191 NGPSHRALRSTYEV
+191 
-205 YLGATLPDDDGTGLQ
+205 
-220 NVDATADDLNAG
+220 
-232 SSYYGIAADDEN
+232 
-244 GVTFPNLKYTDA
+244 
-256 NYSITANV
+256 
-264 TNSSGA
+264 
-270 DAYLYAWIDFDNSG
+270 
-284 TFDVDELFSSGTGS
+284 GTGS
-298 GNEFIVA
+298 GGRIIISANWGWNNGNQWTGRGDYTESITIRLKVNGTTVA
-305 DGSIDT
+305 QLVT
-311 PQTLTWNSLAE
+311 PNDSQN
-322 LTANGYYYSRVRISE
+322 TANLSAQGGASMQSGGGNVGVTGFDQYPHGSQILLPSWMTSITSIQIEGTQTPASGGSSLGAGDDGGVRVNTSGYACNFEATDAPSSYGVARHNVDLTGINLRFGTNVGFETANRNSTLANADSFDDGITGFPQSEIDAGTGAVSVSASVYNNTGSPRTFVGWIDWDQDSTFQADEGVAITVPAAGSSNADCTNTSGSNFTCNVDYIVDAVDRSNTGYFFSRFRISNAA
-337 TQLTTTAIGS
+337 LTTSTIS
-347 AEDTRSFGASSAAG
+347 TTVDSG
-361 EVEDYKF
+361 EVEDYRF
-368 CVGCVDITGYI
+368 CIGCFDISGTVYL
-379 YDDVNGDS
+379 DENGDS
-387 DLADKVGVSGVS
+387 DVSSDS
-399 VYLYTDDGD
+399 V
-408 MTPNAADGGPT
+408 TPNEVIVRLYRDDDNDGVPSAGDT
-419 LTTTTDADG
+419 YLQQVTTASGAYSFTELPID
-428 YYAFVEIPGLTYF
+428 TYF
-441 VSPNPP
+441 VATAPP
-447 TSSSAL
+447 TNSTAIS
-453 AEQTYTTSQTDN
+453 EQTYAASNTYTNAFCDNNGDATSGDTPLTTS
-465 TNGTFV
+465 
-471 TGYCDANADG
+471 
-481 VADTT
+481 
-486 PIAVTGA
+486 GA
-493 CYGGWDGDRA
+493 CYGGIDGDRA
-503 NTSSS
+503 DATTNSTS
-508 ADLSAREHISRVI
+508 REHISKVDLS
-521 FSANSNSVNQL
+521 FTSTNQTNV

-537 YNAVT
+537 YNVVT
-542 NTEITGQGSLEQFI
+542 NTNTSAQGSLNQFI
-556 INANAIAGA
+556 INANRIVGA
-565 NNMRF
+565 NEMRF
-570 VPVVAANDADASA
+570 VPTVPANDTDPSG
-583 DWWVISP
+583 DWWVVSP
-590 TSSLTTITGTN
+590 TTSLTTITGTN
-601 GANTTLDGQAYS
+601 GANTIIDGTAYS
-613 HTDGVTL
+613 NADGTTII
-620 LDTNSGDYAASQ
+620 DSNSGNYSEAQ
-632 TVGSSHLCSVE
+632 TVGSSDGCSVE
-643 NIAALAK
+643 TIPALAK
-650 PELQIDLPTNA
+650 PELQIDMPTNA
-661 SAYSAEIIIINAD
+661 SAYAAELLIINAD
-674 NTTVRNLSLTGGS
+674 NTTVRNVSLTGGS
-687 QGINVYSGGI
+687 LGINIYSAGI
-697 TDTVIEYNLIGID
+697 TDTLIEQNLIGID

-724 TSSGCAGIAIAN
+724 TSLGCAGIAIAN
-736 SGNSALH
+736 AGNGSLN
-743 GNSGIIR
+743 GDSGIIR
-750 NNAIKTAHHNI
+750 NNAIKTAHNNI
-761 SLNSLNSQTA
+761 TLNNLNSQTN
-771 VINWQLQHNL
+771 VVNWQVIQNQ
-781 LLGTTSTT
+781 LLGSTSTT
-789 STPYHVINIRYG
+789 ATPYHNVYIRYG
-801 APAYLTISGNQI
+801 VPAYLNIAGNI
-813 ENATGDGIF
+813 MRDATSDAIY
-822 QANTSNVD
+822 QRNTSNVD
-830 LLQNFSSNTII
+830 LYQTITSNDIQNADDNGVHFQ
-841 NNAEDGIDI
+841 
-850 HSGKLSIIE
+850 SGQLSIIE
-859 CNILNNNG
+859 CNVIHNNG
-867 DSGIAIDGNTNVEGF
+867 DSGVSIDGNTNIEGY
-882 LITKNSFNNN
+882 LITKNSFDNNT
-892 VDNSI
+892 DNAI
-897 DLHNSTTGSGVS
+897 DLHNLTTGEGVS
-909 LNNDNCINDTGT
+909 LNTDLCNNDTGT

-929 PVIYYAFID
+929 PQITYAFLEGA
-938 NNDLRLI
+938 NLRVI
-945 GDVCATGDYTLE
+945 GDMCATGEFTFE
-957 VYKAN
+957 VYKASV
-962 AGSGDA
+962 GTGEQ
-968 GSDGL
+968 GSDAL
-973 SAGEGAV
+973 NAGEGFT
-980 YLGSLTAMSGAGFDN
+980 YLGSITGQSGSTFDSLFATSSIN
-995 TLTVNGVSVGD
+995 VGD
-1006 QITVIAQRTT
+1006 EITVIAQRTT
-1016 LTSGTYLQDTSEFS
+1016 TGGSGELQDTSEFS
-1030 ANMVVDIDNKDW
+1030 ANIVVDVDNKDW
-1042 GDAPDTTSMTAK
+1042 GDAPDTSMSTAMG
-1054 EDYTTRRTVGGASH
+1054 DYQTLRANGGANH
-1068 IVTTSGNGT
+1068 IVIDGDT
-1077 DADFFLGAFVDTDI
+1077 DNNPDLFLGVLLDTDI
-1091 DGQPNVA
+1091 DGQPTTIA
-1098 GDGDNL
+1098 DGDNL
-1104 VDVADEDGVTASGF
+1104 VDLADEDGVTANGI
-1118 YVLNRDRDIV
+1118 YVLNRDRDIE
-1128 VTVGKHSSYSGSTFH
+1128 VTIGKDPDYAGTNFH
-1143 VYGWIDW
+1143 LYGWIDW
-1150 NQDGDWLDSNE
+1150 NRDGDWNDANE
-1161 QIISDTSATVG
+1161 QVISNTTATVG
-1172 SQTYTV
+1172 MTTYTI
-1178 TTPATAILGK
+1178 TTPVNAILGN
-1188 TYARFRICSTGD
+1188 TYARFRLCSSGD
-1200 CNVPTGPS
+1200 CNTPNGSS
-1208 IDGEVEDYGEII
+1208 IDGEVEDYGEVI
-1220 ISADFGDAPDTGVG
+1220 ISIDFGDAPDTGVG
-1234 IGAGNYRTTLA
+1234 IGTGNYRTTLA
-1245 DDGPRHSIDSDLF
+1245 DNGPRHSIDDDLF
-1258 LGTTASDTEIDGL
+1258 LGSNATDTEVDGL
-1271 QNVTASGDNID
+1271 QNATASGDNSDGI
-1282 VSDDEDSL
+1282 DDEDSL
-1290 LLLPL
+1290 LIQPL
-1295 TSGATAYNAQAVV
+1295 TSGATAYNTQTTV
-1308 TNNTGSTGYLYA
+1308 TNTSGADAYLYA
-1320 WLDTNRDGEFDR
+1320 WLDVNRDGEFDR
-1332 DEFISNGSGPGGALI
+1332 DEFISNGAGPGGAI
-1347 IADGSTA
+1347 VVANGVS
-1354 VATALVWATISSPT
+1354 ATAMPLSWGTITPPT
-1368 NNSTVYLRTRLTSAP
+1368 NNTTVYLRTRLSPVA
-1383 LTDSVS
+1383 LTDAVT
-1389 GAVEDPRSYGYANG
+1389 GAVEDPRSYGYVDG

-1416 DFGDLDDTF
+1416 DFGDLPDSFD
-1425 ATLGLSGGPYH
+1425 TLGLSGGPYH
-1436 GLSNKTNI
+1436 GLSNISNL
-1444 YIGSATIDTEG
+1444 YIGNATIDSDG
-1455 DGQPS
+1455 DGQPTPN
-1460 VDADADDLTGS
+1460 ADGDDLTGS
-1471 ADENAFS
+1471 DDENAFS
-1478 SPTPIL
+1478 TPTPIL
-1484 PLTASTY
+1484 PLTANSY
-1491 SAYVAVRN
+1491 SVQVPVRN
-1499 NTSTDAYLYGWL
+1499 NTGVNAYLYGWL

-1518 FEPEEYAVVTVAHGT
+1518 FEAAEYVVVTVPTGT
-1533 TTSSPITLTFS
+1533 TVSSPITLTF
-1544 NITGQTEGRAALRLR
+1544 TGISGQSDGNAALRLR
-1559 YTTAGLSNLGWGGG
+1559 YTTAGLANTGWGGA

-1582 YIMVGSYD
+1582 YVLVGSYD
-1590 FGDAPDTVNGVGANN
+1590 FGDAPDISVGVAANN
-1605 QRTLLRDDGPRHG
+1605 YRTLLNDNGPRHG
-1618 IDNQLFFG
+1618 VNNQLFFG
-1626 AGVDAEQDANNPTN
+1626 AAIDAEQDANNPAN
-1640 SADGDDIDANG
+1640 SADGDDLDSNG

-1657 LLIPLHSSAS
+1657 LLIPLHSGAT
-1667 SYTLPITVTNTTS
+1667 SYDLPVTVTNNTG

-1699 DEFAGGATG
+1699 DEFAGGAAG
-1708 VPITVAAGTVNGAVS
+1708 VPIIVPTGTNNGNVTIS
-1723 INWNSLPGIAI
+1723 WNSFPGIAI

-1739 IRLRLTTDN
+1739 IRLRLTSDV
-1748 LPDTTTGTL
+1748 LIDSATGTA
-1757 EDPRSY
+1757 EDPRSF
-1763 GSVTDGEVEDYYLR
+1763 GIATDGEVEDYYLR

-1787 DIYHTLYT
+1787 DSYDTLYT
-1795 SNGPSHY
+1795 SNGPSHS
-1802 HTNTNLYIRNATH
+1802 HNNINLYIRDATH
-1815 DDVHDLDGQPNNAAD
+1815 DDNHDSDGQPTPNGD
-1830 GDDIDGSDDENSDD
+1830 GDDNDGTDDENADS
-1844 LTRIPLLGLSD
+1844 LTRIPLLGVLD

-1863 LYNGTGVN
+1863 LYNGTGVD
-1871 ANLYG
+1871 ANLYA
-1876 WIDFNKNGRFDD
+1876 WIDFNQDGDFADV
-1888 DGEFAALESIANSTN
+1888 GEFTSLENIINGTN
-1903 TSNQA
+1903 TLNQTA
-1908 TPTTTLTWNNISGQ
+1908 PITELNWTGISGLT
-1922 AQGSTYVRLRIT
+1922 QGSTFVRLRLT
-1934 NDILTKDDWGGMALN
+1934 SDILTANDWGGIALN

-1962 DFGDAPDTANGVS
+1962 DFGDAPDTTNGV
-1975 ANNYR
+1975 AVNNYR
-1980 TNFNDNGAYHGLDA
+1980 TNFNDQGAYHGLDTD
-1994 NVYLGAAAPDTE
+1994 VYLGAAAPDTE
-2006 NNANTPA
+2006 NDANTPA

-2035 LHNTVT
+2035 LHSTTT
-2041 TYALPVTATN
+2041 TYTLPVTATN
-2051 NSGANAYLYAWIDFD
+2051 NSGADAYIYAWIDFD

-2071 DRDEFVGGAA
+2071 DRDEFIGAA
-2081 GSPITIAT
+2081 AGDPITIPT
-2089 GTTSATL
+2089 GTTTSSF

-2122 LSDSV
+2122 LTDSV
-2127 TGTTEDPRSYGGVT
+2127 TGIAEDPRSYGGVNN
-2141 DGEVE
+2141 GEVE

-2161 DSYDTLYL
+2161 DTYDTLYL
-2169 SDGPAH
+2169 SNGPAH

-2184 RSATHDDA
+2184 RSATHDDV

-2226 ISDTTYTLGVP
+2226 VFDTTYTLGVP

-2242 GVNANLYAW
+2242 GINANLYAW
-2251 IDFNQDGDFA
+2251 IDLNQDGDFA

-2286 ELVWNGIGGL
+2286 ELTWNGIGGL

-2330 IFIGNYDFG
+2330 IFIGDYDFG
-2339 DAPDTANGVA
+2339 DAPDTTNGVA

-2366 NNNLYLGA
+2366 NDNLYLGA

-2381 DANAPAILALGD
+2381 DANSPAILALGD
-2393 DDDVNGDDEDGVF
+2393 DNDANGDDEDGVF

-2420 SVVTNNTGRDAY
+2420 SVVTNNTGGDAY

-2450 AGGAAGAPIVVN
+2450 AGGAAGSPIVVN

-2498 DAVTGTTED
+2498 DAVTGITED

-2551 TNANLYIRDATH
+2551 TNPNLYIRDATH
-2563 DNNHDEDGQPTAAA
+2563 DDSYDEDGQPTAAA

-2589 ADSLVPLPILTL
+2589 ADALVPFPILTL
-2601 TDTSYTVGVPLYNAT
+2601 TDTTYTVGIPLYNAT
-2616 GADANLYAWL
+2616 GVDANLYAWL

-2659 TQLTWTGISG
+2659 TQLTWAGISG

-2690 WGGIAKNGEVEDHYV
+2690 WGGIAKNGEVEDHYI

-2834 PVELEWAMIPAVTNN
+2834 PVELEWATIPAVTNN

-2958 PINGSSHSLDL
+2958 PINGSSHSLEL

-3002 IPTTQNGVYTYS
+3002 IPTAQNGVYTYS

-3102 TVAPDVDDA
+3102 TVAPDIDSA

-3179 AQASINSLGSTQAIN
+3179 AQASINSGGSTQAIN

-3201 ASTGTETYTVTF
+3201 ASSGVETYTVTF
-3213 TTDTALVDARTYGV
+3213 TTDTALVDASTYGV

-3254 DGEVEDFFVTAENT
+3254 DGEVEDFLVTAENT

-3370 ADEVVDDLNVVAT
+3370 ADEVVDNLNVVAT
-3383 STPFSNAIFAS
+3383 STPFSNATFAS

-3465 SAANIGVNNY
+3465 TAANVGANNY

-3586 TNTTTNLGWNTFPG
+3586 TNTTTNLTWNSFPG

-3618 ADTENGAIVEDPR
+3618 ADTENGTIVEDPR

-3671 IHNNA
+3671 RHNTA
-3676 NLYIRDAT
+3676 NLYIRSNN
-3684 HDNGHDQDGQPS
+3684 HDNGHDQDGQPTD
-3696 NGAVGDDTDGIDD
+3696 GAVGDDTDGIDD

-3724 DTSYTVG
+3724 DTTYTVG

-3751 QDGDFADA
+3751 QDGDFADV

-3805 SVLTANDWGGE
+3805 SVLTANDWGG
-3816 AINGEVEDH
+3816 AAQDGEVEDH

-3836 AEDGAAG
+3836 AEDGAVG
-3843 TVTGAGD
+3843 TATGSGD

-3865 NNIYIGNSVPD
+3865 SNLYIGNSIPD
-3876 SESDANPS
+3876 SEADANPS
-3884 SGPIQADGDDT
+3884 SASIQADGDDT

-3916 AYIAAVNVT
+3916 SYTAAVNVT
-3925 NNTGQDATM
+3925 NNTGQDATL

-3949 EVAEVIVPTGTN
+3949 EVAEVIVPTGTS
-3961 GSVDITWNSFTGIAT
+3961 GSIDITWNSFTGIAA

-3990 VNGNSGAAEDTR
+3990 ANLNTGAAEDTR

-4050 HLGTATID
+4050 YLGTATID

-4104 NSELAS
+4104 NSELTS

-4131 VVSIINYDTT
+4131 VVSTINYDTT
-4141 GDTPF
+4141 GDAPF

-4233 DSGPFHGVDN
+4233 DSGPFHGVDS

-4251 DADNDAQTPTIVL
+4251 DADNDAQTPTIAL

-4270 IVASDDEDGL
+4270 ITASDDEDGL

-4326 DNGTGTGGAIVTST
+4326 GNGTSTGGAVVVPT
-4340 GLTNRSVELDW
+4340 GLTNGSVELDW
-4351 TATTGLATGQNRY
+4351 TATTGLAAGQNRY

-4395 IEDHYLLSDSI
+4395 IEDHYLLSDSV

-4415 SYLIRFADGGPIHP
+4415 SYLVRFADGGPIHP

-4462 EDGIALPTLA
+4462 EDGISLPTLA

-4488 GANADLIVW
+4488 GANTDLIVW

-4556 DAGGIATSGEVEDFR
+4556 DAGGVATSGEVEDFR

-4595 ANHAPSTNL
+4595 ANHAPSANL

-4615 DGQPSVAADG
+4615 DGQPSVAANG
-4625 DDNNATADETAPTF
+4625 DDNNGTADETVPTF

-4726 DNGATAI
+4726 DDGATAI

-4785 GVGYVTYELLVP
+4785 GAGYVTYDLLVP

-4829 EIDTLLDY
+4829 EIDALLDY

-4965 GSGERAFYF
+4965 GSGERQFYF
-4974 TSNYLSGNLT
+4974 TPAYISSNLT
-4984 PYQDLMDFV
+4984 PYQALMDFV

-5002 FLSRN
+5002 FLARN

-5039 GDYIT
+5039 GDYVT

-5051 RHQLGDNIFM
+5051 RHQLGANIFM

-5123 DLEASEMQTIAVVDG
+5123 DLEASEMQTIAVADG

-5162 RVRICNTTTDCSI
+5162 RVRICNTTTDCST

-5207 LAGTGGP
+5207 LAGSGGP
-5214 FHYGDASLFIGDQV
+5214 FHYGDTSLFLGDQA

-5236 PTVMA
+5236 PTPTA

-5261 ININA
+5261 INVNA
-5266 TDYSLTVETTN
+5266 SDYSLTVEASN
-5277 TSGAVAYLV
+5277 TSGSVAYLA

-5296 FEAGEGQIQVVP
+5296 FEAGEGQIQIVP

-5333 RIRISNDVLTTSSIG
+5333 RIRITNDVLTTSSIG

-5391 IPSAT
+5391 VPSAT

-5476 VVTEAATP
+5476 VATEAATP

-5503 NDVLDGGSY
+5503 DDVLDGGSY

-5526 PHDVASDGEVE
+5526 PHDVANDGEVE

-5564 NGARHRLGNTTLSL
+5564 NGARHRITIEPIYLGTTAPDIDLNGFSN
-5578 GSIIGDGDSDGFGD
+5578 GIDS
-5592 GVDDNGDATDDD
+5592 NNDATDDD
-5604 TLNINDEDGISTIGF
+5604 LTGSDDEDGVNSSGRLRVSNAEMTLNLI
-5619 LSQGATDFTQDVVCN
+5619 CN
-5634 DHNGTIDIGANVYAW
+5634 DHDGSADLNGLIYGW
-5649 VDFNADGDF
+5649 VDFNGDGDF
-5658 ADSGEFTQAV
+5658 LDNGEFTQTL
-5668 CSDADAIIDGSA
+5668 CNDADNVSDGSA
-5680 SLSFSTIN
+5680 VLTFNGIDNPGSILSPV
-5688 TSTIATETYMRL
+5688 IARI
-5700 RITSETLT
+5700 RITTDTLT
-5708 VSDYNGTAI
+5708 ASDFNGTAAK
-5717 NGEVEDHQVP
+5717 GEVEDYLLP
-5727 ILKGPIQPITP
+5727 IEL
-5738 AVVVAQCLNSGNIE
+5738 L
-5752 GVSGTPVDITGV
+5752 
-5764 VNTYYPATANA
+5764 Y
-5775 LTGTNSITVGTAT
+5775 
-5788 GNTTET
+5788 T
-5794 LNPGDRVMIIQ
+5794 LN
-5805 MQNASID
+5805 
-5812 TTNTDSYGNGVAGG
+5812 
-5826 YASGWTDYG
+5826 
-5835 TTGQY
+5835 
-5840 EFATVASFTD
+5840 
-5850 PTLVLS
+5850 
-5856 ENLTNNFTAD
+5856 
-5866 GNSSFQVVRI
+5866 
-5876 PMYEDARLTGTV
+5876 
-5888 TSADWDGSSGGIV
+5888 
-5901 SLYVNGT
+5901 
-5908 LDLNGNTIDVN
+5908 
-5919 GKGFRGGIK
+5919 
-5928 NTANGIATGL
+5928 
-5938 NYVMSVTNIDGG
+5938 
-5950 KGEGIAGTPV
+5950 
-5960 SLGGLGYND
+5960 
-5969 GDNGIGAPANAGGGG
+5969 
-5984 NFNSGGGGGGNVGP
+5984 
-5998 GGRGGNYGSS
+5998 
-6008 TSYYP
+6008 
-6013 GEPGTGI
+6013 
-6020 GLADP
+6020 
-6025 TRLTLGGGGGAGQE
+6025 
-6039 NNGVG
+6039 
-6044 RDGAD
+6044 
-6049 GGGIVYITA
+6049 
-6058 NTVTGTGTINAN
+6058 
-6070 GNTSPNAGGDSP
+6070 
-6082 GGGGAG
+6082 
-6088 GSVLVYN
+6088 
-6095 TDGVSLSTLT
+6095 
-6105 VNAVGGNGASSSGG
+6105 
-6119 HGRSAGGGGGAAI
+6119 
-6132 FNSSGATANVSAG
+6132 
-6145 AATCSGQLLCGDDG
+6145 
-6159 GDGQV
+6159 
-6164 INTATLPT
+6164 
-6172 APAVCSFELSGFVFD
+6172 GFVFD

-6200 VAEAGLGIA
+6200 VGEAGLGI
-6209 VPVIAYNTTTSECFV
+6209 VIPVIAYNTTTSECFV

-6261 TIGILD
+6261 TIGTLD
-6267 PGAGGYAGATIGD
+6267 PSMGGYVGATIGD
-6280 PINVH
+6280 PANVH
-6285 SSSPNIQVVSLTT
+6285 SSSPNVQTVSLTT
-6298 DMSDI
+6298 DVSDV
-6303 NFADFTIATFP
+6303 NFADFTITAYP
-6314 TCSNDGYLLRNNPTD
+6314 TCSTDAYLLRNNPTD
-6329 ITSINLALGVVTP
+6329 ITSVNLALGTVTP
-6342 LYNNVLPSATGV
+6342 LFDNVLPSATGL

-6369 DNTKNKDT
+6369 DNVQDKDS

-6389 LPITGSTMTLNN
+6389 LPITGSTMAINQ

-6413 LLMNNSGTNMY
+6413 LLINNSGTSMY

-6466 TGNLVKFDPVTGAR
+6466 TGNLVKFEPITGAR

-6509 AQNPNPGRIVRI
+6509 AQNPAPGRIIRI

-6531 GYSAVNFTQMNAA
+6531 NYSAVNFTQMNAS

-6607 YAGDDNVG
+6607 YTGDDNAG

-6630 DVSSPTITQTVP
+6630 DVSSPTVTQTVP

-6669 SAWVIVPNGATSVTL
+6669 SAWVIVPNGATSATL

-6970 NTGSTAAGG
+6970 NTGSTSAGG

-7084 WDSEFVSQFSLD
+7084 WDSEFVSQFSAD

-7146 DFADSGEMIIED
+7146 DFADVGEMIIED

-7185 ARFRLCSTAATCNS
+7185 VRFRLCSTAATCNS
-7199 PIGEAADGEVEDY
+7199 PTGEAADGEVEDY
-7212 QFELINQIIL
+7212 QFELINQIVL

-7228 DNGINAATAA
+7228 DNGISGATAA
-7238 HDGVIDGQEQGI
+7238 HDGIFDGGEVGI
-7250 GDVTVNVIY
+7250 GNTVVRAIY
-7259 NGAGAHGYTVGD
+7259 NGTGAGGFTTGD
-7271 IVATTQTSGDGSYL
+7271 VVATTVTSGDGGYL
-7285 LVIPVLLANEDLVLN
+7285 LVVPVSLANENLVLE
-7300 VVKQARWIDISEA
+7300 VVKQADWIDISEA
-7313 DVVTL
+7313 DVSALT
-7318 PQVTNNSVIDSQ
+7318 QVTNTSVIDSQ

-7338 DYIMGLNFGKV
+7338 DYLTGLNFGKV
-7349 QEPRMEPDNY
+7349 KEPRMEPDNF
-7359 TELEPGNFALFKHK
+7359 TETEPGKGVLFSHK
-7373 FTSATAGDV
+7373 FTAETAGSVNFTIMNISTEPTNDGWS
-7382 TLAIVNPIG
+7382 AI
-7391 SPPSSAWTT
+7391 
-7400 VLYQDINCNGVIDG
+7400 LYQDNDCNGSIDG
-7414 SDTQIS
+7414 ADSQI
-7420 ASISVSGDTNICLVS
+7420 ANPVAVNGDSRVCLIS
-7435 KVFTPV
+7435 KVFVPA
-7441 DAPLNAS
+7441 DAPLNAL
-7448 YHYDIY
+7448 YHYDIQ
-7454 ADMVFAD
+7454 ADMTFEDSVA
-7461 TASTGHGI
+7461 TGHGV
-7469 TRQVIDSDTVRV
+7469 TRQVIDTDTVRAT
-7481 SFSGAGELKL
+7481 FAGAGELQL
-7491 NKTVANISQATT
+7491 NKTVENLTQATGVST
-7503 ATLSNQ
+7503 SND

-7514 ILEYT
+7514 ILEYS
-7519 IEFIN
+7519 IEFTN
-7524 VGTGVVTDI
+7524 VGSGPITEVTI
-7533 NIYDTTAAYTQ
+7533 FDTTPAYTDLT
-7544 LAEAVDCTNAV
+7544 LAIDCTS
-7555 MPAGLMCQL
+7555 
-7564 LLPVINNTGYV
+7564 
-7575 GDIQWQLTGSLQPNQ
+7575 GSLPTGLTCNALTPNGLNNAGYQ
-7590 TGEVR
+7590 GEVR
-7595 YRVII
+7595 WEMTGALNPGETGTVIYPVTI
-7600 E
+7600 K

>member
-1 MRLYYKMI
+1 MKIIRRVLM
-9 KALSI
+9 LLCFCGGLLFNTSI
-14 IYISCLSFSTAAEQP
+14 AQAQQCSQSYASPTT
-29 YVVSN
+29 
-34 SGFSQGQFESCAS
+34 SG
-47 SGQYACFRVFA
+47 GQYYFD
-58 GRRGDNYIGGT
+58 GDGG
-69 CHTASASSTYNLGD
+69 
-83 VQVSHAIV
+83 
-91 REMAA
+91 
-96 DDRADFWFNG
+96 NG
-106 RHFQVEGGT
+106 WGT
-115 GGRPCELGRTSYN
+115 R
-128 RPNANI
+128 NI
-134 GSLPQQFTVNA
+134 G
-145 NILVSGMG
+145 
-153 EAWGTMDVYY
+153 VY
-163 IPYFQDY
+163 
-170 GDAPDASNGTGP
+170 NTNLTG
-182 GNYRTRQAD
+182 
-191 NGPSHRALRSTYEV
+191 
-205 YLGATLPDDDGTGLQ
+205 
-220 NVDATADDLNAG
+220 
-232 SSYYGIAADDEN
+232 
-244 GVTFPNLKYTDA
+244 
-256 NYSITANV
+256 
-264 TNSSGA
+264 
-270 DAYLYAWIDFDNSG
+270 
-284 TFDVDELFSSGTGS
+284 GTGS
-298 GNEFIVA
+298 GGRIIISANWGWNNGNQWTGRGDYTESITIRLKVNGTTVA
-305 DGSIDT
+305 QLVT
-311 PQTLTWNSLAE
+311 PNDSQN
-322 LTANGYYYSRVRISE
+322 TANLSAQGGASMQSGGGNVGVTGFDQYPHGSQILLPSWMTSITSIQIEGTQTPASGGSSLGAGDDGGVRVNTSGYACNFEATDAPSSYGVARHNVDLTGINLRFGTNVGFETANRNSTLANADSFDDGITGFPQSEIDAGTGAVSVSASVYNNTGSPRTFVGWIDWDQDSTFQADEGVAITVPAAGSSNADCTNTSGSNFTCNVDYIVDAVDRSNTGYFFSRFRISNAA
-337 TQLTTTAIGS
+337 LTTSTIS
-347 AEDTRSFGASSAAG
+347 TTVDSG
-361 EVEDYKF
+361 EVEDYRF
-368 CVGCVDITGYI
+368 CIGCFDISGTVYL
-379 YDDVNGDS
+379 DENGDS
-387 DLADKVGVSGVS
+387 DVSSDS
-399 VYLYTDDGD
+399 V
-408 MTPNAADGGPT
+408 TPNEVIVRLYRDDDNDGVPSAGDT
-419 LTTTTDADG
+419 YLQQVTTASGAYSFTELPID
-428 YYAFVEIPGLTYF
+428 TYF
-441 VSPNPP
+441 VATAPP
-447 TSSSAL
+447 TNSTAIS
-453 AEQTYTTSQTDN
+453 EQTYAASNTYTNAFCDNNGDATSGDTPLTTS
-465 TNGTFV
+465 
-471 TGYCDANADG
+471 
-481 VADTT
+481 
-486 PIAVTGA
+486 GA
-493 CYGGWDGDRA
+493 CYGGIDGDRA
-503 NTSSS
+503 DATTNSTS
-508 ADLSAREHISRVI
+508 REHISKVDLS
-521 FSANSNSVNQL
+521 FTSTNQTNV

-537 YNAVT
+537 YNVVT
-542 NTEITGQGSLEQFI
+542 NTNTSAQGSLNQFI
-556 INANAIAGA
+556 INANRIVGA
-565 NNMRF
+565 NEMRF
-570 VPVVAANDADASA
+570 VPTVPANDTDPSG
-583 DWWVISP
+583 DWWVVSP
-590 TSSLTTITGTN
+590 TTSLTTITGTN
-601 GANTTLDGQAYS
+601 GANTIIDGTAYS
-613 HTDGVTL
+613 NADGTTII
-620 LDTNSGDYAASQ
+620 DSNSGNYSEAQ
-632 TVGSSHLCSVE
+632 TVGSSDGCSVE
-643 NIAALAK
+643 TIPALAK
-650 PELQIDLPTNA
+650 PELQIDMPTNA
-661 SAYSAEIIIINAD
+661 SAYAAELLIINAD
-674 NTTVRNLSLTGGS
+674 NTTVRNVSLTGGS
-687 QGINVYSGGI
+687 LGINIYSAGI
-697 TDTVIEYNLIGID
+697 TDTLIEQNLIGID

-724 TSSGCAGIAIAN
+724 TSLGCAGIAIAN
-736 SGNSALH
+736 AGNGSLN
-743 GNSGIIR
+743 GDSGIIR
-750 NNAIKTAHHNI
+750 NNAIKTAHNNI
-761 SLNSLNSQTA
+761 TLNNLNSQTN
-771 VINWQLQHNL
+771 VVNWQVIQNQ
-781 LLGTTSTT
+781 LLGSTSTT
-789 STPYHVINIRYG
+789 ATPYHNVYIRYG
-801 APAYLTISGNQI
+801 VPAYLNIAGNI
-813 ENATGDGIF
+813 MRDATSDAIY
-822 QANTSNVD
+822 QRNTSNVD
-830 LLQNFSSNTII
+830 LYQTITSNDIQNADDNGVHFQ
-841 NNAEDGIDI
+841 
-850 HSGKLSIIE
+850 SGQLSIIE
-859 CNILNNNG
+859 CNVIHNNG
-867 DSGIAIDGNTNVEGF
+867 DSGVSIDGNTNIEGY
-882 LITKNSFNNN
+882 LITKNSFDNNT
-892 VDNSI
+892 DNAI
-897 DLHNSTTGSGVS
+897 DLHNLTTGEGVS
-909 LNNDNCINDTGT
+909 LNTDLCNNDTGT

-929 PVIYYAFID
+929 PQITYAFLEGA
-938 NNDLRLI
+938 NLRVI
-945 GDVCATGDYTLE
+945 GDMCATGEFTFE
-957 VYKAN
+957 VYKASV
-962 AGSGDA
+962 GTGEQ
-968 GSDGL
+968 GSDAL
-973 SAGEGAV
+973 NAGEGLT
-980 YLGSLTAMSGAGFDN
+980 YLGSITGQSGSTFDSLFATSSIN
-995 TLTVNGVSVGD
+995 VGD
-1006 QITVIAQRTT
+1006 EITVIAQRTT
-1016 LTSGTYLQDTSEFS
+1016 TGGSGELQDTSEFS
-1030 ANMVVDIDNKDW
+1030 ANIVVDVDNKDW
-1042 GDAPDTTSMTAK
+1042 GDAPDTSMSTAMG
-1054 EDYTTRRTVGGASH
+1054 DYQTLRANGGANH
-1068 IVTTSGNGT
+1068 IVIDGDT
-1077 DADFFLGAFVDTDI
+1077 DNNPDLFLGVLLDTDI
-1091 DGQPNVA
+1091 DGQPTTIA
-1098 GDGDNL
+1098 DGDNL
-1104 VDVADEDGVTASGF
+1104 VDLADEDGVTANGI
-1118 YVLNRDRDIV
+1118 YVLNRDRDIE
-1128 VTVGKHSSYSGSTFH
+1128 VTIGKDPDYAGTSFH

-1150 NQDGDWLDSNE
+1150 NRDGDWDDANE
-1161 QIISDTSATVG
+1161 QIISNTTATVG
-1172 SQTYTV
+1172 MTTYTI
-1178 TTPATAILGK
+1178 TTPVNAILGN
-1188 TYARFRICSTGD
+1188 TYARFRLCSSGD
-1200 CNVPTGPS
+1200 CNTPNGPS
-1208 IDGEVEDYGEII
+1208 IDGEVEDYGEVI
-1220 ISADFGDAPDTGVG
+1220 ISIDFGDAPDTGVG
-1234 IGAGNYRTTLA
+1234 IGTGNYRTTLA
-1245 DDGPRHSIDSDLF
+1245 DDGPRHSVDDDLF
-1258 LGTTASDTEIDGL
+1258 LGVNATDTEVDGL
-1271 QNVTASGDNID
+1271 QNATASGDNSSGI
-1282 VSDDEDSL
+1282 DDEESL
-1290 LLLPL
+1290 LIQPL
-1295 TSGATAYNAQAVV
+1295 TSGATAYNTQTTV
-1308 TNNTGSTGYLYA
+1308 TNTSGADAYLYA
-1320 WLDTNRDGEFDR
+1320 WLDVNRDGEFDR
-1332 DEFISNGSGPGGALI
+1332 DEFISNGAGPGGAI
-1347 IADGSTA
+1347 IVANGVST
-1354 VATALVWATISSPT
+1354 TTMPLSWGTITPPT
-1368 NNSTVYLRTRLTSAP
+1368 NNTTVYLRTRLSPVA
-1383 LTDSVS
+1383 LTDAVT
-1389 GAVEDPRSYGYANG
+1389 GAVEDPRSYGYVDG

-1416 DFGDLDDTF
+1416 DFGDLPDSFD
-1425 ATLGLSGGPYH
+1425 TLGLSGGPYH
-1436 GLSNKTNI
+1436 GLSNISNL
-1444 YIGSATIDTEG
+1444 YIGNATIDSDG
-1455 DGQPS
+1455 DGQPTPN
-1460 VDADADDLTGS
+1460 ADGDDLTGS
-1471 ADENAFS
+1471 DDENAFS
-1478 SPTPIL
+1478 TPTPIL
-1484 PLTASTY
+1484 PLTANSY
-1491 SAYVAVRN
+1491 SVQVPVRN
-1499 NTSTDAYLYGWL
+1499 NTGVNAYLYGWL

-1518 FEPEEYAVVTVAHGT
+1518 FEAAEYVVVTVPTGT
-1533 TTSSPITLTFS
+1533 TVSSPITLTF
-1544 NITGQTEGRAALRLR
+1544 TGISGQSDGNAALRLR
-1559 YTTAGLSNLGWGGG
+1559 YTTAGLANTGWGGA

-1582 YIMVGSYD
+1582 YVLVGSYD
-1590 FGDAPDTVNGVGANN
+1590 FGDAPDISVGVAANN
-1605 QRTLLRDDGPRHG
+1605 YRTLLNDNGPRHG
-1618 IDNQLFFG
+1618 VNNQLFFG
-1626 AGVDAEQDANNPTN
+1626 AAIDAEQDANNPAN
-1640 SADGDDIDANG
+1640 SADGDDLDSNG

-1657 LLIPLHSSAS
+1657 LLIPLHSGAT
-1667 SYTLPITVTNTTS
+1667 SYDLPVTVTNNTG

-1699 DEFAGGATG
+1699 DEFAGGAAG
-1708 VPITVAAGTVNGAVS
+1708 VPIIVPTGTNNGNVTIS
-1723 INWNSLPGIAI
+1723 WNSFPGIAI

-1739 IRLRLTTDN
+1739 IRLRLTSDV
-1748 LPDTTTGTL
+1748 LIDSATGTA
-1757 EDPRSY
+1757 EDPRSF
-1763 GSVTDGEVEDYYLR
+1763 GIATDGEVEDYYLR

-1787 DIYHTLYT
+1787 DSYDTLYT
-1795 SNGPSHY
+1795 SNGPSHS
-1802 HTNTNLYIRNATH
+1802 HNNINLYIRDATH
-1815 DDVHDLDGQPNNAAD
+1815 DDNHDSDGQPTPNGD
-1830 GDDIDGSDDENSDD
+1830 GDDNDGTDDENADS
-1844 LTRIPLLGLSD
+1844 LTRIPLLGVLD

-1863 LYNGTGVN
+1863 LYNGTGVD
-1871 ANLYG
+1871 ANLYA
-1876 WIDFNKNGRFDD
+1876 WIDFNQDGDFADV
-1888 DGEFAALESIANSTN
+1888 GEFTSLENIINGTN
-1903 TSNQA
+1903 TLNQTA
-1908 TPTTTLTWNNISGQ
+1908 PITELNWTGISGLT
-1922 AQGSTYVRLRIT
+1922 QGSTFVRLRLT
-1934 NDILTKDDWGGMALN
+1934 SDILTANDWGGIALN

-1962 DFGDAPDTANGVS
+1962 DFGDAPDTTNGV
-1975 ANNYR
+1975 AVNNYR
-1980 TNFNDNGAYHGLDA
+1980 TNFNDQGAYHGLDTD
-1994 NVYLGAAAPDTE
+1994 VYLGAAAPDTE
-2006 NNANTPA
+2006 NDANTPA

-2035 LHNTVT
+2035 LHSTTT
-2041 TYALPVTATN
+2041 TYTLPVTATN
-2051 NSGANAYLYAWIDFD
+2051 NSGADAYIYAWIDFD

-2071 DRDEFVGGAA
+2071 DRDEFIGAA
-2081 GSPITIAT
+2081 AGDPITIPT
-2089 GTTSATL
+2089 GTTTSSF

-2122 LSDSV
+2122 LTDSV
-2127 TGTTEDPRSYGGVT
+2127 TGIAEDPRSYGGVNN
-2141 DGEVE
+2141 GEVE

-2161 DSYDTLYL
+2161 DTYDTLYL
-2169 SDGPAH
+2169 SNGPAH

-2184 RSATHDDA
+2184 RSATHDDV

-2226 ISDTTYTLGVP
+2226 VFDTTYTLGVP

-2242 GVNANLYAW
+2242 GINANLYAW
-2251 IDFNQDGDFA
+2251 IDLNQDGDFA

-2286 ELVWNGIGGL
+2286 ELTWNGIGGL

-2330 IFIGNYDFG
+2330 IFIGDYDFG
-2339 DAPDTANGVA
+2339 DAPDTTNGVA

-2381 DANAPAILALGD
+2381 DANSPAILALGD
-2393 DDDVNGDDEDGVF
+2393 DNDANGDDEDGVF

-2420 SVVTNNTGRDAY
+2420 SVVTNNTGGDAY

-2450 AGGAAGAPIVVN
+2450 AGGAAGSPIVVN

-2498 DAVTGTTED
+2498 DAVTGITED

-2551 TNANLYIRDATH
+2551 TNPNLYIRDATH
-2563 DNNHDEDGQPTAAA
+2563 DDSYDEDGQPTAAA

-2589 ADSLVPLPILTL
+2589 ADALVPFPILTL
-2601 TDTSYTVGVPLYNAT
+2601 TDTTYTVGIPLYNAT
-2616 GADANLYAWL
+2616 GVDANLYAWL
-2626 DLNQDGDFDDAGE
+2626 DINQDGDFDDAGE
-2639 FASLEGL
+2639 FASLEGII
-2646 VNGTNTSA
+2646 NGINTLA

-2659 TQLTWTGISG
+2659 TQLAWAGISG
-2669 QTTGDMALRLRL
+2669 QVTGNMALRLRL
-2681 TSDILTATD
+2681 TSDVLTATD
-2690 WGGIAKNGEVEDHYV
+2690 WGGIAQNGEVEDHYI

-2759 DITATADDLDATDD
+2759 DITATADDLDAADD

-2834 PVELEWAMIPAVTNN
+2834 PVELEWATIPAVTNN

-2958 PINGSSHSLDL
+2958 PVNGSSHSLEL
-2969 TVRNTTGNDAYL
+2969 TVRNTTGSDAYL

-2988 RNGIFDEIEGRVDV
+2988 RNGVFDEIEGRVDV
-3002 IPTTQNGVYTYS
+3002 IPSGQNGTYTYS

-3034 TTDPLTTTDVG
+3034 TTDLLTTTDIG
-3045 GRASDGEVEDFMIQI
+3045 GSASDGEVEDFMIQI

-3102 TVAPDVDDA
+3102 TVAPDIDSA

-3179 AQASINSLGSTQAIN
+3179 AQASINSGGSTQAIN

-3201 ASTGTETYTVTF
+3201 ASSGVETYTVTF
-3213 TTDTALVDARTYGV
+3213 TTDTALVDASTYGV

-3254 DGEVEDFFVTAENT
+3254 DGEVEDFLVTAENT

-3370 ADEVVDDLNVVAT
+3370 ADEVVDNLNVVAT
-3383 STPFSNAIFAS
+3383 STPFSNATFAS

-3465 SAANIGVNNY
+3465 TAANVGANNY

-3494 GALLDSESDANDPT
+3494 GTLLDSESDANDPT

-3618 ADTENGAIVEDPR
+3618 ADTENGTIVEDPR

-3671 IHNNA
+3671 RHNTA
-3676 NLYIRDAT
+3676 NLYIRSNN
-3684 HDNGHDQDGQPS
+3684 HDNGHDQDGQPTD
-3696 NGAVGDDTDGIDD
+3696 GAVGDDTDGIDD

-3724 DTSYTVG
+3724 DTTYTVG

-3751 QDGDFADA
+3751 QDGDFADV

-3805 SVLTANDWGGE
+3805 SVLTANDWGG
-3816 AINGEVEDH
+3816 AAQDGEVEDH

-3836 AEDGAAG
+3836 AEDGAVG
-3843 TVTGAGD
+3843 TATGSGD

-3865 NNIYIGNSVPD
+3865 SNLYIGNSIPD
-3876 SESDANPS
+3876 SEADANPS
-3884 SGPIQADGDDT
+3884 SASIQADGDDT

-3916 AYIAAVNVT
+3916 SYTAAVNVT
-3925 NNTGQDATM
+3925 NNTGQDATL

-4050 HLGTATID
+4050 YLGTATID

-4093 ATSYSVPVTLR
+4093 ATSYSVPITLR

-4131 VVSIINYDTT
+4131 VVSTINYDTT
-4141 GDTPF
+4141 GDAPF

-4233 DSGPFHGVDN
+4233 DSGPFHGVDS

-4251 DADNDAQTPTIVL
+4251 DADNDAQTPTIAL

-4270 IVASDDEDGL
+4270 ITASDDEDGL

-4326 DNGTGTGGAIVTST
+4326 GNGTSTGGAVVVPT
-4340 GLTNRSVELDW
+4340 GLTNGSVELDW
-4351 TATTGLATGQNRY
+4351 TATTGLAAGQNRY

-4395 IEDHYLLSDSI
+4395 IEDHYLLSDSV

-4415 SYLIRFADGGPIHP
+4415 SYLVRFADGGPIHP

-4462 EDGIALPTLA
+4462 EDGISLPTLA

-4488 GANADLIVW
+4488 GANTDLIVW

-4556 DAGGIATSGEVEDFR
+4556 DAGGVATSGEVEDFR

-4595 ANHAPSTNL
+4595 ANHAPSANL

-4615 DGQPSVAADG
+4615 DGQPSVAANG
-4625 DDNNATADETAPTF
+4625 DDNNGTADETVPTF

-4694 PISVAWTNLSNA
+4694 PISVAWANLSNA

-4742 DGEIEDHYHKVT
+4742 DGEIEDHYHRVT

-4785 GVGYVTYELLVP
+4785 GAGYVTYDLLVP

-4829 EIDTLLDY
+4829 EIDALLDY

-4965 GSGERAFYF
+4965 GSGERQFYF
-4974 TSNYLSGNLT
+4974 TPAYISSNLT
-4984 PYQDLMDFV
+4984 PYQALMDFV

-5002 FLSRN
+5002 FLARN

-5039 GDYIT
+5039 GDYVT

-5051 RHQLGDNIFM
+5051 RHQLGANIFM

-5123 DLEASEMQTIAVVDG
+5123 DLEASEMQTIAVADG

-5162 RVRICNTTTDCSI
+5162 RVRICNTTTDCST

-5207 LAGTGGP
+5207 LAGSGGP
-5214 FHYGDASLFIGDQV
+5214 FHYGDTSLFLGDQA

-5236 PTVMA
+5236 PTPMA

-5261 ININA
+5261 INVNVS
-5266 TDYSLTVETTN
+5266 DYSLTVEASN
-5277 TSGAVAYLV
+5277 TSGSVAYLA

-5296 FEAGEGQIQVVP
+5296 FEAGEGQIQIVP

-5333 RIRISNDVLTTSSIG
+5333 RIRITNDVLTTSSIG

-5391 IPSAT
+5391 VPSAT

-5476 VVTEAATP
+5476 VATEAATP

-5503 NDVLDGGSY
+5503 DDVLDGGSY

-5526 PHDVASDGEVE
+5526 PHDVANDGEVE

-5564 NGARHRLGNTTLSL
+5564 NGARHRITIEPIYLGTTAPDIDLNGFSN
-5578 GSIIGDGDSDGFGD
+5578 GIDS
-5592 GVDDNGDATDDD
+5592 NNDATDDD
-5604 TLNINDEDGISTIGF
+5604 LTGSDDEDGVNSSGRLRVSNAEMTLNLI
-5619 LSQGATDFTQDVVCN
+5619 CN
-5634 DHNGTIDIGANVYAW
+5634 DHDGSADLNGLIYGW
-5649 VDFNADGDF
+5649 VDFNGDGDF
-5658 ADSGEFTQAV
+5658 LDNGEFTQTL
-5668 CSDADAIIDGSA
+5668 CNDADNVSDGSA
-5680 SLSFSTIN
+5680 VLTFNGIDNPGSILSPV
-5688 TSTIATETYMRL
+5688 IARI
-5700 RITSETLT
+5700 RITTDTLT
-5708 VSDYNGTAI
+5708 ASDFNGTAAK
-5717 NGEVEDHQVP
+5717 GEVEDYLLP
-5727 ILKGPIQPITP
+5727 IEL
-5738 AVVVAQCLNSGNIE
+5738 L
-5752 GVSGTPVDITGV
+5752 
-5764 VNTYYPATANA
+5764 Y
-5775 LTGTNSITVGTAT
+5775 
-5788 GNTTET
+5788 T
-5794 LNPGDRVMIIQ
+5794 LN
-5805 MQNASID
+5805 
-5812 TTNTDSYGNGVAGG
+5812 
-5826 YASGWTDYG
+5826 
-5835 TTGQY
+5835 
-5840 EFATVASFTD
+5840 
-5850 PTLVLS
+5850 
-5856 ENLTNNFTAD
+5856 
-5866 GNSSFQVVRI
+5866 
-5876 PMYEDARLTGTV
+5876 
-5888 TSADWDGSSGGIV
+5888 
-5901 SLYVNGT
+5901 
-5908 LDLNGNTIDVN
+5908 
-5919 GKGFRGGIK
+5919 
-5928 NTANGIATGL
+5928 
-5938 NYVMSVTNIDGG
+5938 
-5950 KGEGIAGTPV
+5950 
-5960 SLGGLGYND
+5960 
-5969 GDNGIGAPANAGGGG
+5969 
-5984 NFNSGGGGGGNVGP
+5984 
-5998 GGRGGNYGSS
+5998 
-6008 TSYYP
+6008 
-6013 GEPGTGI
+6013 
-6020 GLADP
+6020 
-6025 TRLTLGGGGGAGQE
+6025 
-6039 NNGVG
+6039 
-6044 RDGAD
+6044 
-6049 GGGIVYITA
+6049 
-6058 NTVTGTGTINAN
+6058 
-6070 GNTSPNAGGDSP
+6070 
-6082 GGGGAG
+6082 
-6088 GSVLVYN
+6088 
-6095 TDGVSLSTLT
+6095 
-6105 VNAVGGNGASSSGG
+6105 
-6119 HGRSAGGGGGAAI
+6119 
-6132 FNSSGATANVSAG
+6132 
-6145 AATCSGQLLCGDDG
+6145 
-6159 GDGQV
+6159 
-6164 INTATLPT
+6164 
-6172 APAVCSFELSGFVFD
+6172 GFVFD

-6200 VAEAGLGIA
+6200 VGEAGLGI
-6209 VPVIAYNTTTSECFV
+6209 VIPVIAYNTTTSECFV

-6231 GAYSMTIPGGSY
+6231 GAYSMTIPGGNY
-6243 EVYEAAPETDL
+6243 EVYEAALETDL

-6261 TIGILD
+6261 TIGTLD
-6267 PGAGGYAGATIGD
+6267 PNAGGYVGATIGD

-6285 SSSPNIQVVSLTT
+6285 SSSPNVQTVSLTT
-6298 DMSDI
+6298 DVSDV
-6303 NFADFTIATFP
+6303 NFADFTITAYP
-6314 TCSNDGYLLRNNPTD
+6314 TCSTDAYLLRNNPTD
-6329 ITSINLALGVVTP
+6329 ITSVNLALGTVTP
-6342 LYNNVLPSATGV
+6342 LFDNVLPSATGL

-6369 DNTKNKDT
+6369 DNVQDKDS

-6389 LPITGSTMTLNN
+6389 LPITGSTMAINQ

-6413 LLMNNSGTNMY
+6413 LLINNSGTSMY

-6445 APVMAD
+6445 APVMSD

-6466 TGNLVKFDPVTGAR
+6466 TGNLVKFDPITGAR

-6509 AQNPNPGRIVRI
+6509 AQNPAPGRIIRI

-6531 GYSAVNFTQMNAA
+6531 NYSAVNFTQMNAS

-6562 GDAPETSGYPT
+6562 GDAPETTGYPT

-6583 TEETGLYIGSVA
+6583 TEEIGLYIGSVA

-6607 YAGDDNVG
+6607 YAGDDNNG

-6630 DVSSPTITQTVP
+6630 DVSSPTVTQTVP

-6669 SAWVIVPNGATSVTL
+6669 SAWVIVPNGATSATL

-6970 NTGSTAAGG
+6970 NTGSTSAGG

-7084 WDSEFVSQFSLD
+7084 WDSEFVSQFSAD

-7146 DFADSGEMIIED
+7146 DFADVGEMIIED

-7185 ARFRLCSTAATCNS
+7185 VRFRLCSTAATCNS
-7199 PIGEAADGEVEDY
+7199 PTGEAADGEVEDY
-7212 QFELINQIIL
+7212 QFELINQIVL

-7228 DNGINAATAA
+7228 DNGISGATAA
-7238 HDGVIDGQEQGI
+7238 HDGIFDGGEVGI
-7250 GDVTVNVIY
+7250 GNTVVRAIY
-7259 NGAGAHGYTVGD
+7259 NGTGAGGFTTGD
-7271 IVATTQTSGDGSYL
+7271 VVATTVTSGDGGYL
-7285 LVIPVLLANEDLVLN
+7285 LVVPVSLANENLVLE
-7300 VVKQARWIDISEA
+7300 VVKQADWIDISEA
-7313 DVVTL
+7313 DVSALT
-7318 PQVTNNSVIDSQ
+7318 QVTNTSVIDSQ

-7338 DYIMGLNFGKV
+7338 DYLTGLNFGKV
-7349 QEPRMEPDNY
+7349 KEPRMEPDNF
-7359 TELEPGNFALFKHK
+7359 TETEPGKGVLFSHK
-7373 FTSATAGDV
+7373 FTAETAGSVNFTIMNISTEPTNDGWS
-7382 TLAIVNPIG
+7382 AI
-7391 SPPSSAWTT
+7391 
-7400 VLYQDINCNGVIDG
+7400 LYQDNDCNGSIDG
-7414 SDTQIS
+7414 ADSQI
-7420 ASISVSGDTNICLVS
+7420 ANPVAVNGDSRVCLIS
-7435 KVFTPV
+7435 KVFVPA
-7441 DAPLNAS
+7441 DAPLNAL
-7448 YHYDIY
+7448 YHYDIQ
-7454 ADMVFAD
+7454 ADMTFEDSVA
-7461 TASTGHGI
+7461 TGHGV
-7469 TRQVIDSDTVRV
+7469 TRQVIDTDTVRAT
-7481 SFSGAGELKL
+7481 FAGAGELQL
-7491 NKTVANISQATT
+7491 NKTVENLTQATGVST
-7503 ATLSNQ
+7503 SND

-7514 ILEYT
+7514 ILEYS
-7519 IEFIN
+7519 IEFTN
-7524 VGTGVVTDI
+7524 VGSGPITEVTI
-7533 NIYDTTAAYTQ
+7533 FDTTPAYTDLT
-7544 LAEAVDCTNAV
+7544 LAIDCTS
-7555 MPAGLMCQL
+7555 
-7564 LLPVINNTGYV
+7564 
-7575 GDIQWQLTGSLQPNQ
+7575 GSLPTGLTCNALTPNGLNNAGYQ
-7590 TGEVR
+7590 GEVR
-7595 YRVII
+7595 WEMTGALNPGETGTVIYPVTI
-7600 E
+7600 K

>member
-1 MRLYYKMI
+1 ML
-9 KALSI
+9 LCFCGGLLFNTSI
-14 IYISCLSFSTAAEQP
+14 AQAQQCSQSYASPTT
-29 YVVSN
+29 
-34 SGFSQGQFESCAS
+34 SG
-47 SGQYACFRVFA
+47 GQYYFD
-58 GRRGDNYIGGT
+58 GDGG
-69 CHTASASSTYNLGD
+69 
-83 VQVSHAIV
+83 
-91 REMAA
+91 
-96 DDRADFWFNG
+96 NG
-106 RHFQVEGGT
+106 WGT
-115 GGRPCELGRTSYN
+115 R
-128 RPNANI
+128 NI
-134 GSLPQQFTVNA
+134 G
-145 NILVSGMG
+145 
-153 EAWGTMDVYY
+153 VY
-163 IPYFQDY
+163 
-170 GDAPDASNGTGP
+170 NTNLTG
-182 GNYRTRQAD
+182 
-191 NGPSHRALRSTYEV
+191 
-205 YLGATLPDDDGTGLQ
+205 
-220 NVDATADDLNAG
+220 
-232 SSYYGIAADDEN
+232 
-244 GVTFPNLKYTDA
+244 
-256 NYSITANV
+256 
-264 TNSSGA
+264 
-270 DAYLYAWIDFDNSG
+270 
-284 TFDVDELFSSGTGS
+284 GTGS
-298 GNEFIVA
+298 GGRIIISANWGWNNGNQWTGRGDYTESITIRLKVNGTTVA
-305 DGSIDT
+305 QLVT
-311 PQTLTWNSLAE
+311 PNDSQN
-322 LTANGYYYSRVRISE
+322 TANLSAQGGASMQSGGGNVGVTGFDQYPHGSQILLPSWMTSITSIQIEGTQTPASGGSSLGAGDDGGVRVNTSGYACNFEATDAPSSYGVARHNVDLTGINLRFGTNVGFETANRNSTLANADSFDDGITGFPQSEIDAGTGAVSVSASVYNNTGSPRTFVGWIDWDQDSTFQADEGVAITVPAAGSSNADCTNTSGSNFTCNVDYIVDAVDRSNTGYFFSRFRISNAA
-337 TQLTTTAIGS
+337 LTTSTIS
-347 AEDTRSFGASSAAG
+347 TTVDSG
-361 EVEDYKF
+361 EVEDYRF
-368 CVGCVDITGYI
+368 CIGCFDISGTVYL
-379 YDDVNGDS
+379 DENGDS
-387 DLADKVGVSGVS
+387 DVSSDS
-399 VYLYTDDGD
+399 V
-408 MTPNAADGGPT
+408 TPNEVIVRLYRDDDNDGVPSAGDT
-419 LTTTTDADG
+419 YLQQVTTASGAYSFTELPID
-428 YYAFVEIPGLTYF
+428 TYF
-441 VSPNPP
+441 VATAPP
-447 TSSSAL
+447 TNSTAIS
-453 AEQTYTTSQTDN
+453 EQTYAASNTYTNAFCDNNGDATSGDTPLTTS
-465 TNGTFV
+465 
-471 TGYCDANADG
+471 
-481 VADTT
+481 
-486 PIAVTGA
+486 GA
-493 CYGGWDGDRA
+493 CYGGIDGDRA
-503 NTSSS
+503 DATTNSTS
-508 ADLSAREHISRVI
+508 REHISKVDLS
-521 FSANSNSVNQL
+521 FTSTNQTNV

-537 YNAVT
+537 YNVVT
-542 NTEITGQGSLEQFI
+542 NTNTSAQGSLNQFI
-556 INANAIAGA
+556 INANRIVGA
-565 NNMRF
+565 NEMRF
-570 VPVVAANDADASA
+570 VPTVPANDTDPSG
-583 DWWVISP
+583 DWWVVSP
-590 TSSLTTITGTN
+590 TTSLTTITGTN
-601 GANTTLDGQAYS
+601 GANTIIDGTAYS
-613 HTDGVTL
+613 NADGTTII
-620 LDTNSGDYAASQ
+620 DSNSGNYSEAQ
-632 TVGSSHLCSVE
+632 TVGSSDGCSVE
-643 NIAALAK
+643 TIPALAK
-650 PELQIDLPTNA
+650 PELQIDMPTNA
-661 SAYSAEIIIINAD
+661 SAYAAELLIINAD
-674 NTTVRNLSLTGGS
+674 NTTVRNVSLTGGS
-687 QGINVYSGGI
+687 LGINIYSAGI
-697 TDTVIEYNLIGID
+697 TDTLIEQNLIGID

-724 TSSGCAGIAIAN
+724 TSLGCAGIAIAN
-736 SGNSALH
+736 AGNGSLN
-743 GNSGIIR
+743 GDSGIIR
-750 NNAIKTAHHNI
+750 NNAIKTAHNNI
-761 SLNSLNSQTA
+761 TLNNLNSQTN
-771 VINWQLQHNL
+771 VVNWQVIQNQ
-781 LLGTTSTT
+781 LLGSTSTT
-789 STPYHVINIRYG
+789 ATPYHNVYIRYG
-801 APAYLTISGNQI
+801 VPAYLNIAGNI
-813 ENATGDGIF
+813 MRDATSDAIY
-822 QANTSNVD
+822 QRNTSNVD
-830 LLQNFSSNTII
+830 LYQTITSNDIQNADDNGVHFQ
-841 NNAEDGIDI
+841 
-850 HSGKLSIIE
+850 SGQLSIIE
-859 CNILNNNG
+859 CNVIHNNG
-867 DSGIAIDGNTNVEGF
+867 DSGVSIDGNTNIEGY
-882 LITKNSFNNN
+882 LITKNSFDNNT
-892 VDNSI
+892 DNAI
-897 DLHNSTTGSGVS
+897 DLHNLTTGEGVS
-909 LNNDNCINDTGT
+909 LNTDLCNNDTGT

-929 PVIYYAFID
+929 PQITYAFLEGA
-938 NNDLRLI
+938 NLRVI
-945 GDVCATGDYTLE
+945 GDMCATGEFTFE
-957 VYKAN
+957 VYKASV
-962 AGSGDA
+962 GTGEQ
-968 GSDGL
+968 GSDAL
-973 SAGEGAV
+973 NAGEGFT
-980 YLGSLTAMSGAGFDN
+980 YLGSITGQSGSTFDSLFATSSIN
-995 TLTVNGVSVGD
+995 VGD
-1006 QITVIAQRTT
+1006 EITVIAQRTT
-1016 LTSGTYLQDTSEFS
+1016 TGGSGELQDTSEFS
-1030 ANMVVDIDNKDW
+1030 ANIVVDVDNKDW
-1042 GDAPDTTSMTAK
+1042 GDAPDTSMSTAMG
-1054 EDYTTRRTVGGASH
+1054 DYQTLRANGGANH
-1068 IVTTSGNGT
+1068 IVIDGDT
-1077 DADFFLGAFVDTDI
+1077 DNNPDLFLGVLLDTDI
-1091 DGQPNVA
+1091 DGQPTTIA
-1098 GDGDNL
+1098 DGDNL
-1104 VDVADEDGVTASGF
+1104 VDLADEDGVTANGI
-1118 YVLNRDRDIV
+1118 YVLNRDRDIE
-1128 VTVGKHSSYSGSTFH
+1128 VTIGKDPDYAGTNFH
-1143 VYGWIDW
+1143 LYGWIDW
-1150 NQDGDWLDSNE
+1150 NRDGDWNDANE
-1161 QIISDTSATVG
+1161 QVISNTTATVG
-1172 SQTYTV
+1172 MTTYTI
-1178 TTPATAILGK
+1178 TTPVNAILGN
-1188 TYARFRICSTGD
+1188 TYARFRLCSSGD
-1200 CNVPTGPS
+1200 CNTPNGSS
-1208 IDGEVEDYGEII
+1208 IDGEVEDYGEVI
-1220 ISADFGDAPDTGVG
+1220 ISIDFGDAPDTGVG
-1234 IGAGNYRTTLA
+1234 IGTGNYRTTLA
-1245 DDGPRHSIDSDLF
+1245 DNGPRHSIDDDLF
-1258 LGTTASDTEIDGL
+1258 LGSNATDTEVDGL
-1271 QNVTASGDNID
+1271 QNATASGDNSDGI
-1282 VSDDEDSL
+1282 DDEDSL
-1290 LLLPL
+1290 LIQPL
-1295 TSGATAYNAQAVV
+1295 TSGATAYNTQTTV
-1308 TNNTGSTGYLYA
+1308 TNTSGADAYLYA
-1320 WLDTNRDGEFDR
+1320 WLDVNRDGEFDR
-1332 DEFISNGSGPGGALI
+1332 DEFISNGAGPGGAI
-1347 IADGSTA
+1347 VVANGVS
-1354 VATALVWATISSPT
+1354 ATAMPLSWGTITPPT
-1368 NNSTVYLRTRLTSAP
+1368 NNTTVYLRTRLSPVA
-1383 LTDSVS
+1383 LTDAVT
-1389 GAVEDPRSYGYANG
+1389 GAVEDPRSYGYVDG

-1416 DFGDLDDTF
+1416 DFGDLPDSFD
-1425 ATLGLSGGPYH
+1425 TLGLSGGPYH
-1436 GLSNKTNI
+1436 GLSNISNL
-1444 YIGSATIDTEG
+1444 YIGNATIDSDG
-1455 DGQPS
+1455 DGQPTPN
-1460 VDADADDLTGS
+1460 ADGDDLTGS
-1471 ADENAFS
+1471 DDENAFS
-1478 SPTPIL
+1478 TPTPIL
-1484 PLTASTY
+1484 PLTANSY
-1491 SAYVAVRN
+1491 SVQVPVRN
-1499 NTSTDAYLYGWL
+1499 NTGVNAYLYGWL

-1518 FEPEEYAVVTVAHGT
+1518 FEAAEYVVVTVPTGT
-1533 TTSSPITLTFS
+1533 TVSSPITLTF
-1544 NITGQTEGRAALRLR
+1544 TGISGQSDGNAALRLR
-1559 YTTAGLSNLGWGGG
+1559 YTTAGLANTGWGGA

-1582 YIMVGSYD
+1582 YVLVGSYD
-1590 FGDAPDTVNGVGANN
+1590 FGDAPDISVGVAANN
-1605 QRTLLRDDGPRHG
+1605 YRTLLNDNGPRHG
-1618 IDNQLFFG
+1618 VNNQLFFG
-1626 AGVDAEQDANNPTN
+1626 AAIDAEQDANNPAN
-1640 SADGDDIDANG
+1640 SADGDDLDSNG

-1657 LLIPLHSSAS
+1657 LLIPLHSGAT
-1667 SYTLPITVTNTTS
+1667 SYDLPVTVTNNTG

-1699 DEFAGGATG
+1699 DEFAGGAAG
-1708 VPITVAAGTVNGAVS
+1708 VPIIVPTGTNNGNVTIS
-1723 INWNSLPGIAI
+1723 WNSFPGIAI

-1739 IRLRLTTDN
+1739 IRLRLTSDV
-1748 LPDTTTGTL
+1748 LIDSATGTA
-1757 EDPRSY
+1757 EDPRSF
-1763 GSVTDGEVEDYYLR
+1763 GIATDGEVEDYYLR

-1787 DIYHTLYT
+1787 DSYDTLYT
-1795 SNGPSHY
+1795 SNGPSHS
-1802 HTNTNLYIRNATH
+1802 HNNINLYIRDATH
-1815 DDVHDLDGQPNNAAD
+1815 DDNHDSDGQPTPNGD
-1830 GDDIDGSDDENSDD
+1830 GDDNDGTDDENADS
-1844 LTRIPLLGLSD
+1844 LTRIPLLGVLD

-1863 LYNGTGVN
+1863 LYNGTGVD
-1871 ANLYG
+1871 ANLYA
-1876 WIDFNKNGRFDD
+1876 WIDFNQDGDFADV
-1888 DGEFAALESIANSTN
+1888 GEFTSLENIINGTN
-1903 TSNQA
+1903 TLNQTA
-1908 TPTTTLTWNNISGQ
+1908 PITELNWTGISGLT
-1922 AQGSTYVRLRIT
+1922 QGSTFVRLRLT
-1934 NDILTKDDWGGMALN
+1934 SDILTANDWGGIALN

-1962 DFGDAPDTANGVS
+1962 DFGDAPDTTNGV
-1975 ANNYR
+1975 AVNNYR
-1980 TNFNDNGAYHGLDA
+1980 TNFNDQGAYHGLDTD
-1994 NVYLGAAAPDTE
+1994 VYLGAAAPDTE
-2006 NNANTPA
+2006 NDANTPA

-2035 LHNTVT
+2035 LHSTTT
-2041 TYALPVTATN
+2041 TYTLPVTATN
-2051 NSGANAYLYAWIDFD
+2051 NSGADAYIYAWIDFD

-2071 DRDEFVGGAA
+2071 DRDEFIGAA
-2081 GSPITIAT
+2081 AGDPITIPT
-2089 GTTSATL
+2089 GTTTSSF

-2122 LSDSV
+2122 LTDSV
-2127 TGTTEDPRSYGGVT
+2127 TGIAEDPRSYGGVNN
-2141 DGEVE
+2141 GEVE

-2161 DSYDTLYL
+2161 DTYDTLYL
-2169 SDGPAH
+2169 SNGPAH

-2184 RSATHDDA
+2184 RSATHDDV

-2226 ISDTTYTLGVP
+2226 VFDTTYTLGVP

-2242 GVNANLYAW
+2242 GINANLYAW
-2251 IDFNQDGDFA
+2251 IDLNQDGDFA

-2286 ELVWNGIGGL
+2286 ELTWNGIGGL

-2330 IFIGNYDFG
+2330 IFIGDYDFG
-2339 DAPDTANGVA
+2339 DAPDTTNGVA

-2366 NNNLYLGA
+2366 NDNLYLGA

-2381 DANAPAILALGD
+2381 DANSPAILALGD
-2393 DDDVNGDDEDGVF
+2393 DNDANGDDEDGVF

-2420 SVVTNNTGRDAY
+2420 SVVTNNTGGDAY

-2450 AGGAAGAPIVVN
+2450 AGGAAGSPIVVN

-2498 DAVTGTTED
+2498 DAVTGITED

-2551 TNANLYIRDATH
+2551 TNPNLYIRDATH
-2563 DNNHDEDGQPTAAA
+2563 DDSYDEDGQPTAAA

-2589 ADSLVPLPILTL
+2589 ADALVPFPILTL
-2601 TDTSYTVGVPLYNAT
+2601 TDTTYTVGIPLYNAT
-2616 GADANLYAWL
+2616 GVDANLYAWL

-2659 TQLTWTGISG
+2659 TQLTWAGISG

-2690 WGGIAKNGEVEDHYV
+2690 WGGIAKNGEVEDHYI

-2834 PVELEWAMIPAVTNN
+2834 PVELEWATIPAVTNN

-2958 PINGSSHSLDL
+2958 PINGSSHSLEL

-3002 IPTTQNGVYTYS
+3002 IPTAQNGVYTYS

-3102 TVAPDVDDA
+3102 TVAPDIDSA

-3179 AQASINSLGSTQAIN
+3179 AQASINSGGSTQAIN

-3201 ASTGTETYTVTF
+3201 ASSGVETYTVTF
-3213 TTDTALVDARTYGV
+3213 TTDTALVDASTYGV

-3254 DGEVEDFFVTAENT
+3254 DGEVEDFLVTAENT

-3370 ADEVVDDLNVVAT
+3370 ADEVVDNLNVVAT
-3383 STPFSNAIFAS
+3383 STPFSNATFAS

-3465 SAANIGVNNY
+3465 TAANVGANNY

-3586 TNTTTNLGWNTFPG
+3586 TNTTTNLTWNSFPG

-3618 ADTENGAIVEDPR
+3618 ADTENGTIVEDPR

-3671 IHNNA
+3671 RHNTA
-3676 NLYIRDAT
+3676 NLYIRSNN
-3684 HDNGHDQDGQPS
+3684 HDNGHDQDGQPTD
-3696 NGAVGDDTDGIDD
+3696 GAVGDDTDGIDD

-3724 DTSYTVG
+3724 DTTYTVG

-3751 QDGDFADA
+3751 QDGDFADV

-3805 SVLTANDWGGE
+3805 SVLTANDWGG
-3816 AINGEVEDH
+3816 AAQDGEVEDH

-3836 AEDGAAG
+3836 AEDGAVG
-3843 TVTGAGD
+3843 TATGSGD

-3865 NNIYIGNSVPD
+3865 SNLYIGNSIPD
-3876 SESDANPS
+3876 SEADANPS
-3884 SGPIQADGDDT
+3884 SASIQADGDDT

-3916 AYIAAVNVT
+3916 SYTAAVNVT
-3925 NNTGQDATM
+3925 NNTGQDATL

-3949 EVAEVIVPTGTN
+3949 EVAEVIVPTGTS
-3961 GSVDITWNSFTGIAT
+3961 GSIDITWNSFTGIAA

-3990 VNGNSGAAEDTR
+3990 ANLNTGAAEDTR

-4050 HLGTATID
+4050 YLGTATID

-4104 NSELAS
+4104 NSELTS

-4131 VVSIINYDTT
+4131 VVSTINYDTT
-4141 GDTPF
+4141 GDAPF

-4233 DSGPFHGVDN
+4233 DSGPFHGVDS

-4251 DADNDAQTPTIVL
+4251 DADNDAQTPTIAL

-4270 IVASDDEDGL
+4270 ITASDDEDGL

-4326 DNGTGTGGAIVTST
+4326 GNGTSTGGAVVVPT
-4340 GLTNRSVELDW
+4340 GLTNGSVELDW
-4351 TATTGLATGQNRY
+4351 TATTGLAAGQNRY

-4395 IEDHYLLSDSI
+4395 IEDHYLLSDSV

-4415 SYLIRFADGGPIHP
+4415 SYLVRFADGGPIHP

-4462 EDGIALPTLA
+4462 EDGISLPTLA

-4488 GANADLIVW
+4488 GANTDLIVW

-4556 DAGGIATSGEVEDFR
+4556 DAGGVATSGEVEDFR

-4595 ANHAPSTNL
+4595 ANHAPSANL

-4615 DGQPSVAADG
+4615 DGQPSVAANG
-4625 DDNNATADETAPTF
+4625 DDNNGTADETVPTF

-4726 DNGATAI
+4726 DDGATAI

-4785 GVGYVTYELLVP
+4785 GAGYVTYDLLVP

-4829 EIDTLLDY
+4829 EIDALLDY

-4965 GSGERAFYF
+4965 GSGERQFYF
-4974 TSNYLSGNLT
+4974 TPAYISSNLT
-4984 PYQDLMDFV
+4984 PYQALMDFV

-5002 FLSRN
+5002 FLARN

-5039 GDYIT
+5039 GDYVT

-5051 RHQLGDNIFM
+5051 RHQLGANIFM

-5123 DLEASEMQTIAVVDG
+5123 DLEASEMQTIAVADG

-5162 RVRICNTTTDCSI
+5162 RVRICNTTTDCST

-5207 LAGTGGP
+5207 LAGSGGP
-5214 FHYGDASLFIGDQV
+5214 FHYGDTSLFLGDQA

-5236 PTVMA
+5236 PTPTA

-5261 ININA
+5261 INVNA
-5266 TDYSLTVETTN
+5266 SDYSLTVEASN
-5277 TSGAVAYLV
+5277 TSGSVAYLA

-5296 FEAGEGQIQVVP
+5296 FEAGEGQIQIVP

-5333 RIRISNDVLTTSSIG
+5333 RIRITNDVLTTSSIG

-5391 IPSAT
+5391 VPSAT

-5476 VVTEAATP
+5476 VATEAATP

-5503 NDVLDGGSY
+5503 DDVLDGGSY

-5526 PHDVASDGEVE
+5526 PHDVANDGEVE

-5564 NGARHRLGNTTLSL
+5564 NGARHRITIEPIYLGTTAPDIDLNGFSN
-5578 GSIIGDGDSDGFGD
+5578 GIDS
-5592 GVDDNGDATDDD
+5592 NNDATDDD
-5604 TLNINDEDGISTIGF
+5604 LTGSDDEDGVNSSGRLRVSNAEMTLNLI
-5619 LSQGATDFTQDVVCN
+5619 CN
-5634 DHNGTIDIGANVYAW
+5634 DHDGSADLNGLIYGW
-5649 VDFNADGDF
+5649 VDFNGDGDF
-5658 ADSGEFTQAV
+5658 LDNGEFTQTL
-5668 CSDADAIIDGSA
+5668 CNDADNVSDGSA
-5680 SLSFSTIN
+5680 VLTFNGIDNPGSILSPV
-5688 TSTIATETYMRL
+5688 IARI
-5700 RITSETLT
+5700 RITTDTLT
-5708 VSDYNGTAI
+5708 ASDFNGTAAK
-5717 NGEVEDHQVP
+5717 GEVEDYLLP
-5727 ILKGPIQPITP
+5727 IEL
-5738 AVVVAQCLNSGNIE
+5738 L
-5752 GVSGTPVDITGV
+5752 
-5764 VNTYYPATANA
+5764 Y
-5775 LTGTNSITVGTAT
+5775 
-5788 GNTTET
+5788 T
-5794 LNPGDRVMIIQ
+5794 LN
-5805 MQNASID
+5805 
-5812 TTNTDSYGNGVAGG
+5812 
-5826 YASGWTDYG
+5826 
-5835 TTGQY
+5835 
-5840 EFATVASFTD
+5840 
-5850 PTLVLS
+5850 
-5856 ENLTNNFTAD
+5856 
-5866 GNSSFQVVRI
+5866 
-5876 PMYEDARLTGTV
+5876 
-5888 TSADWDGSSGGIV
+5888 
-5901 SLYVNGT
+5901 
-5908 LDLNGNTIDVN
+5908 
-5919 GKGFRGGIK
+5919 
-5928 NTANGIATGL
+5928 
-5938 NYVMSVTNIDGG
+5938 
-5950 KGEGIAGTPV
+5950 
-5960 SLGGLGYND
+5960 
-5969 GDNGIGAPANAGGGG
+5969 
-5984 NFNSGGGGGGNVGP
+5984 
-5998 GGRGGNYGSS
+5998 
-6008 TSYYP
+6008 
-6013 GEPGTGI
+6013 
-6020 GLADP
+6020 
-6025 TRLTLGGGGGAGQE
+6025 
-6039 NNGVG
+6039 
-6044 RDGAD
+6044 
-6049 GGGIVYITA
+6049 
-6058 NTVTGTGTINAN
+6058 
-6070 GNTSPNAGGDSP
+6070 
-6082 GGGGAG
+6082 
-6088 GSVLVYN
+6088 
-6095 TDGVSLSTLT
+6095 
-6105 VNAVGGNGASSSGG
+6105 
-6119 HGRSAGGGGGAAI
+6119 
-6132 FNSSGATANVSAG
+6132 
-6145 AATCSGQLLCGDDG
+6145 
-6159 GDGQV
+6159 
-6164 INTATLPT
+6164 
-6172 APAVCSFELSGFVFD
+6172 GFVFD

-6200 VAEAGLGIA
+6200 VGEAGLGI
-6209 VPVIAYNTTTSECFV
+6209 VIPVIAYNTTTSECFV

-6261 TIGILD
+6261 TIGTLD
-6267 PGAGGYAGATIGD
+6267 PSMGGYVGATIGD
-6280 PINVH
+6280 PANVH
-6285 SSSPNIQVVSLTT
+6285 SSSPNVQTVSLTT
-6298 DMSDI
+6298 DVSDV
-6303 NFADFTIATFP
+6303 NFADFTITAYP
-6314 TCSNDGYLLRNNPTD
+6314 TCSTDAYLLRNNPTD
-6329 ITSINLALGVVTP
+6329 ITSVNLALGTVTP
-6342 LYNNVLPSATGV
+6342 LFDNVLPSATGL

-6369 DNTKNKDT
+6369 DNVQDKDS

-6389 LPITGSTMTLNN
+6389 LPITGSTMAINQ

-6413 LLMNNSGTNMY
+6413 LLINNSGTSMY

-6466 TGNLVKFDPVTGAR
+6466 TGNLVKFEPITGAR

-6509 AQNPNPGRIVRI
+6509 AQNPAPGRIIRI

-6531 GYSAVNFTQMNAA
+6531 NYSAVNFTQMNAS

-6607 YAGDDNVG
+6607 YTGDDNAG

-6630 DVSSPTITQTVP
+6630 DVSSPTVTQTVP

-6669 SAWVIVPNGATSVTL
+6669 SAWVIVPNGATSATL

-6970 NTGSTAAGG
+6970 NTGSTSAGG

-7084 WDSEFVSQFSLD
+7084 WDSEFVSQFSAD

-7146 DFADSGEMIIED
+7146 DFADVGEMIIED

-7185 ARFRLCSTAATCNS
+7185 VRFRLCSTAATCNS
-7199 PIGEAADGEVEDY
+7199 PTGEAADGEVEDY
-7212 QFELINQIIL
+7212 QFELINQIVL

-7228 DNGINAATAA
+7228 DNGISGATAA
-7238 HDGVIDGQEQGI
+7238 HDGIFDGGEVGI
-7250 GDVTVNVIY
+7250 GNTVVRAIY
-7259 NGAGAHGYTVGD
+7259 NGTGAGGFTTGD
-7271 IVATTQTSGDGSYL
+7271 VVATTVTSGDGGYL
-7285 LVIPVLLANEDLVLN
+7285 LVVPVSLANENLVLE
-7300 VVKQARWIDISEA
+7300 VVKQADWIDISEA
-7313 DVVTL
+7313 DVSALT
-7318 PQVTNNSVIDSQ
+7318 QVTNTSVIDSQ

-7338 DYIMGLNFGKV
+7338 DYLTGLNFGKV
-7349 QEPRMEPDNY
+7349 KEPRMEPDNF
-7359 TELEPGNFALFKHK
+7359 TETEPGKGVLFSHK
-7373 FTSATAGDV
+7373 FTAETAGSVNFTIMNISTEPTNDGWS
-7382 TLAIVNPIG
+7382 AI
-7391 SPPSSAWTT
+7391 
-7400 VLYQDINCNGVIDG
+7400 LYQDNDCNGSIDG
-7414 SDTQIS
+7414 ADSQI
-7420 ASISVSGDTNICLVS
+7420 ANPVAVNGDSRVCLIS
-7435 KVFTPV
+7435 KVFVPA
-7441 DAPLNAS
+7441 DAPLNAL
-7448 YHYDIY
+7448 YHYDIQ
-7454 ADMVFAD
+7454 ADMTFEDSVA
-7461 TASTGHGI
+7461 TGHGV
-7469 TRQVIDSDTVRV
+7469 TRQVIDTDTVRAT
-7481 SFSGAGELKL
+7481 FAGAGELQL
-7491 NKTVANISQATT
+7491 NKTVENLTQATGVST
-7503 ATLSNQ
+7503 SND

-7514 ILEYT
+7514 ILEYS
-7519 IEFIN
+7519 IEFTN
-7524 VGTGVVTDI
+7524 VGSGPITEVTI
-7533 NIYDTTAAYTQ
+7533 FDTTPAYTDLT
-7544 LAEAVDCTNAV
+7544 LAIDCTS
-7555 MPAGLMCQL
+7555 
-7564 LLPVINNTGYV
+7564 
-7575 GDIQWQLTGSLQPNQ
+7575 GSLPTGLTCNALTPNGLNNAGYQ
-7590 TGEVR
+7590 GEVR
-7595 YRVII
+7595 WEMTGALNPGETGTVIYPVTI
-7600 E
+7600 K